1 MKRPMKKIISIIL
14 AMAMVVTSI
23 NFTPKNVSAEDAYDY
38 TYVTFSN
45 LIKDKVGYYVES
57 AQGVDGW
64 VATPAVDDTPSLA
77 MLKFQ
82 FAAGDVGTAEVES
95 EGSNTQNIVTVGAG
109 FFSVDADKMTEEKDY
124 KITYTRGTGQIVLH
138 MIRKSEGTTETSTVV
153 PTETSETEP
162 TVTLQALTKAYVYNY
177 SEVDGGYKVSFT
189 DPNAVTTEDGI
200 TYTYTLNING
210 QKIEN
215 IPSSGSVVDLS
226 SLNLTE
232 GTEYTV
238 TMNSVYKKGDMIV
251 TSPNSSETTFT
262 YRGATTA
269 YDNGIPQI
277 FINSSRDTKTKD
289 INLYTDT
296 SKTKVNAS
304 LMIKGADGST
314 IEASNSGTVN
324 VRGNST
330 SLADKKA
337 YNLKFDSSINPFEM
351 GSAKKWSL
359 LANIFDKTMIRN
371 YMGLNFQRYLE
382 STQTPF
388 ENNVSKA
395 FTSKCKNVDLYV
407 DGKYLGTYLLTESVE
422 VGKDRVDIDTSYYDK
437 TTDDVKTGSTPTT
450 VTINGTEYKLYDA
463 LLELANDS
471 RLDTDAYYF
480 KTSVLE
486 QQFGLND
493 PVCSTDIAGNALNPN
508 LKGNSADAVKPQ
520 FVNDIKSY
528 LEGFETVINSTSY
541 ETSDAQFED
550 MKKFIDVDSFVD
562 FYITSEYFMTKDIG
576 FSSTRFYIKD
586 GKLYAGPLWD
596 LDLSSGNIDEHESA
610 QDFRSQN
617 AFKWFEVLM
626 KNKNFYNKVV
636 ARYKELLPKIKSL
649 YADNGEVDTIVNEI
663 FKSVKTNYEN
673 AYNYKRATTDD
684 DRNVGWGYSWLYG
697 INGSLDG
704 TGGKTFTRD
713 ELKSVGSY
721 GSGVMHDTY
730 VEYIA
735 EYKTWLENRNKWL
748 MSQFN
753 IGDED
758 ADYYRISGADNLNAN
773 GVGNDTVDDLH
784 NYVRYA
790 GTTASAESTDGEK
803 VASKAI
809 DTESNT
815 LWQATKDGSNVLTV
829 KLGSTYSVKEMLIN
843 WEAASASAFKI
854 EASTDGQSY
863 TEVANFSGLLGA
875 RTDKIVWK
883 NAFNAKY
890 IKITGIER
898 SLADYGMAIYDVGIY
913 GGDKEVIEEN
923 VLTDGSADL
932 NDNGVGKDTV
942 DGLNNYVRY
951 AGSRAIA
958 YSPIAGDIPS
968 NAIDTQANTK
978 WQPADNTSDNFKLK
992 LGNTYN
998 VTELLIKWQTASA
1011 ADYEIQV
1018 STDGKS
1024 YNKVA
1029 EFSGLTGE
1037 RTDKIILRDSVE
1049 AKYIRIVPT
1058 KRSTGFPV
1066 AIFDFSVYGSDSEK
1080 TEEKFIEEVEDATQ
1094 EEINPDSIAADDW
1107 EIVNENKSGSGATI
1121 YMTKAKKVIMAE
1133 RETMCGYYGA
1143 NTVQAWGN
1151 ISDNMKAQSIFGFVA
1166 KDGGTPTGI
1175 IIDGVR
1181 YMDITNASVNK
1192 LVYVK
1197 NDCVFIKDT
1206 LLDAKDGQTSYHTIT
1221 VDGNNLG
1228 TFLVKVVGA
1237 PAKPITPMGL
1247 NVTPDGK
1254 GIINVVWGQNDEMI
1268 NNGQKYNVYI
1278 DDELVASG
1286 VACGSYNYEVTN
1298 GTHTVK
1304 LTATLNG
1311 YESDAVT
1318 ASVTSTGGKDPGE
1331 TVSSTNTT
1339 SETVTSK
1346 ETGVPDD
1353 VNWIDFEGSDG
1364 EYKYYIPSEYST
1376 AYDNK
1381 AKKVFDTTL
1390 YIEYNLGAKF
1400 TSVKLDNKDYTI
1412 TDGAYVSILKT
1423 DVDDYNVHKL
1433 EVVAANKTDKAIIY
1447 LKRAKASATKVTFTD
1462 NQWEKYRDENI
1473 TWDKVDDAIKYAIY
1487 ADGKLYKVTDNA
1499 DATTVSVPAY
1509 AFATIPEGQS
1519 QATTVG
1525 SHTTAIVAIKDGD
1538 EIKDNLSD
1546 VSTDRIM
1553 GSNKF
1558 DLYVNYIFGKET
1570 NLWNSTGV
1578 DSKWNFTICEA
1589 VRDKIDVGADVNV
1602 NYQNDGQAQLT
1613 FNNMGHHTGADQA
1626 WTVKAAIYDETAKRD
1641 QLQNLSFYIYGPS
1654 QLIGQKI
1661 KIKCCPEEF
1670 VNGTYSDNIYEEKE
1684 YEFVAADDES
1694 GRAVLN
1700 YSLSF
1705 KSTNDTYDLLFGL
1718 GLLDFKD
1725 ATDKT
1730 LTFSDADINTVYGIT
1745 DLKATGTNVE
1755 SADAKG
1761 DLFISWTTNIPDKM
1775 AGSYKYQ
1782 VEIDGQ
1788 VYKYSD
1794 EEELFPG
1801 DINNVTVTGYDIGEH
1816 KVVVKSIYDGTVT
1829 SSMEATA
1836 TILNVTKPD
1845 LVVTDISIPADQ
1857 RKTYYVGDNIQLNIT
1872 IKNIGNA
1879 VAKPDEGKNL
1889 IVRLYEDS
1897 NNKKDLG
1904 YQICYLHTTEANQ
1917 TKEPGYLEPGETYTV
1932 NYNFTIEENADKSN
1946 IYTFRALVD
1955 ADGVIDEGS
1964 NEENN
1969 EFSKSFK
1976 FYDSLKDITFGEED
1990 GKLTATWP
1998 ASDDAKE
2005 YIVKYIVNG
2014 EEKSITV
2021 TDNKCNFG
2029 EVKQFDQ
2036 GTEVSVVTV
2045 GTDDD
2050 QHVHA
2055 KGTPKADLI
2064 ISSVSIPNNAYAVG
2078 DVIPITVTMK
2088 NIGFATAVPTG
2099 NMTIKPTKDGK
2110 IIEDANIVDPR
2121 WRTMADDG
2129 LEQKLAVGAEY
2140 TPKVTFNYTV
2150 QASDLTE
2157 GIIHIGGL
2165 ADADYVVTESDE
2177 TNNCTEVAIKIISKG
2192 TVSLDSNNG
2201 DGPVKATWNQSV
2213 DENVEEYQIQYIVDG
2228 NIIKKTISKD
2238 IADSD
2243 GKFTYTFGDNEGLD
2257 NQSKVIVQ
2265 VKFAGDDNYYDYAST
2280 TAMVD
2285 LIVSSVKGPNENNE
2299 KIKVNVNFDLIATVK
2314 NIGTAKVA
2322 STTNDLAGY
2331 GKQIFVTMSG
2341 QTGVKQ
2347 VTSAGHY
2354 KGLNVGE
2361 TADFTLKDIH
2371 IEEAGEKNLVIRAD
2385 DAGWDL
2391 NDNPEMSVGYIP
2403 ESDETNNEYT
2413 YTVTAVIEQNPMDW
2427 TTIKDAVGSETPYPF
2442 KVAQG
2447 TKSARIEYK
2456 IVSTNNQTL
2465 DYKDIITKDTGYNT
2479 SYMSIGFNP
2488 NYTVMTEIKNDSTG
2502 QIISTVPYWAAI
2514 TKNQVD
2520 SDINSLANCSI
2531 MDIEGWDIDGIGVD
2545 GNVVQ
2550 KEKVPGTHFNRD
2562 GNGFNMNVDDFDLN
2576 AYYLL
2581 KLYNKNGDY
2590 VVVAFRV
2597 TDENGDIGDW
2607 TQIQGSNMD
2616 NSAIPVYYHTA
2627 YRETKSSIY
2636 YDKHD
2641 IKLSNIAAYNGNHI
2655 SVDLDT
2661 QNKINPDHN
2670 RVLITRG
2677 LLDSSGDMIIP
2688 STDGAS
2694 IEEGS
2699 ETGSYYACTGD
2710 LLNVNSVEYYSNE
2723 SNYVSVSGYGLN
2735 GNNKIQIML
2744 PNMLE
2749 KIPVHSALGGEK
2761 DNEYYYMKVYWDEE
2775 NYPGQYVSIPIKI
2788 KADIPE
2794 IESVNGLIATNR
2806 GSSLSIS
2813 WTNSTQ
2819 QQADGYLYD
2828 VYIDGELKAEN
2839 VQAGSYSFLGYDQIG
2854 STHTIKV
2861 VAKWCEQ
2868 TAEDSV
2874 EYTIIEPEKEPE
2886 EIVPGDVPTYPDD
2899 SDNRWVLISGQHI
2912 LPVSEEGTLGKTNAK
2927 IYYYTD
2933 EDINGIT
2940 GYNDSYISLNGSTK
2954 YFTGTTTKIFVQR
2967 GNSTSLVSKSVYDSY
2982 YEGQTLMNSSTMFE
2996 LPSGF
3001 TKDTTYYYVVR
3012 VCGNDG
3018 NTYKDFYFKI
3028 IPTDDSL
3035 DSGINHTGKWREISG
3050 ESQLSVKMG
3059 SGSKLKGT
3067 ISFLDYP
3074 AFDEGSSITEKGG
3087 TTSVGTNTYNAVGY
3101 NGYYISIIGDRDY
3114 YTAGNT
3120 KVYVSDGSE
3129 SVLYAED
3136 ADKLSFTEKKINDQS
3151 YAGQIISETEELF
3164 SVVYATT
3171 YYLLKVQS
3179 GDKVTYVPFEVKV
3192 STGDVEVLGF
3202 QMNTNK
3208 NPGGV
3213 AEYNPSFRVVS
3224 KTSNVMTI
3232 SNKLYE
3238 VKKMGTVYAI
3248 DDGKTDIKS
3257 NMNLDAVSSNA
3268 NISKFET
3275 TDRGRLVGY
3284 TTSANDNDYYTYY
3297 ALTFKYTNY
3306 KYASLEQNWAFRA
3319 YAVLDMGDGTEK
3331 VVYGKKIYTTNMYDI
3346 AQNLYENQKMGTK
3359 ESHDFLYDNVLNIVD
3374 MYNNSGQIANAMF
3387 KAMGVTATSD
3397 ERYATVTKMTQ
3408 DLYNYCKCLWGI
3420 SYESR
3425 GKFRSSQV
3433 EDELL
3438 ELLNGVSNK
3447 NNNGEKYTSVYDW
3460 IYNETSEY
3468 GKKNGTKYKGCYRL
3482 VDYSWDNSIDKDFY
3496 KQ

>member
-1 MKRPMKKIISIIL
+1 MKRQMKKLISMIL

-23 NFTPKNVSAEDAYDY
+23 NFTPKNVSAENDGSGW
-38 TYVTFSN
+38 TTISN
-45 LIKDKVGYYVES
+45 MSYQS
-57 AQGVDGW
+57 
-64 VATPAVDDTPSLA
+64 
-77 MLKFQ
+77 
-82 FAAGDVGTAEVES
+82 
-95 EGSNTQNIVTVGAG
+95 SNTPMTLNYKVAKGAESSAIEAYGHHYLHVYPEGLTGADNAKIYLNEGQTTTGETVFPGMKDHDNTRYNIGLGLTDVNLKANTYYSLRFVYGTHDVVYYFYTG
-109 FFSVDADKMTEEKDY
+109 NKEDIKEE
-124 KITYTRGTGQIVLH
+124 T
-138 MIRKSEGTTETSTVV
+138 TTETT
-153 PTETSETEP
+153 TTEP
-162 TVTLQALTKAYVYNY
+162 EPSITLQALTKAYVYNY

-189 DPNAVTTEDGI
+189 DPNAVTVEDGA
-200 TYTYTLNING
+200 TYTYTLTING
-210 QKIEN
+210 QTIEN
-215 IPSSGSVVDLS
+215 IASSGSSVDLS

-238 TMNSVYKKGDMIV
+238 TMNAVYKKGDTIV
-251 TSPNSSETTFT
+251 TSPASSETTFT
-262 YRGATTA
+262 YRGKTTA

-296 SKTKVNAS
+296 TKTKVNAS

-314 IEASNSGTVN
+314 TEVSNSGTVN

-337 YNLKFDSSINPFEM
+337 YNLKFDSSINPFGM
-351 GSAKKWSL
+351 GTAKKWSL

-395 FTSKCKNVDLYV
+395 FTSNCKNVDLYV

-422 VGKDRVDIDTSYYDK
+422 VGADRVNIDTSYYDK
-437 TTDDVKTGSTPTT
+437 TTDDVKADSTPTT

-480 KTSVLE
+480 KTSVLG

-493 PVCSTDIAGNALNPN
+493 PVCSTDIAGNKLNPS
-508 LKGNSADAVKPQ
+508 LTGNSADAVKPQ

-576 FSSTRFYIKD
+576 FSSTRFYIKN

-649 YADNGEVDTIVNEI
+649 YADNGEVDTVVNEI
-663 FKSVKTNYEN
+663 SKSVKTNYEK
-673 AYNYKRATTDD
+673 AYNYKRATTDN

-704 TGGKTFTRD
+704 TGGKTFTGD

-730 VEYIA
+730 EEYIT
-735 EYKTWLENRNKWL
+735 EYKTWLKNRNKWL

-758 ADYYRISGADNLNAN
+758 AAYYRISGD
-773 GVGNDTVDDLH
+773 DDL
-784 NYVRYA
+784 N
-790 GTTASAESTDGEK
+790 S
-803 VASKAI
+803 
-809 DTESNT
+809 
-815 LWQATKDGSNVLTV
+815 
-829 KLGSTYSVKEMLIN
+829 
-843 WEAASASAFKI
+843 
-854 EASTDGQSY
+854 
-863 TEVANFSGLLGA
+863 
-875 RTDKIVWK
+875 
-883 NAFNAKY
+883 
-890 IKITGIER
+890 
-898 SLADYGMAIYDVGIY
+898 
-913 GGDKEVIEEN
+913 
-923 VLTDGSADL
+923 
-932 NDNGVGKDTV
+932 NGVGKDSV

-951 AGSRAIA
+951 AGARAIA

-968 NAIDTQANTK
+968 NAIDTKSNTK
-978 WQPADNTSDNFKLK
+978 WQPSDNTSDNFKLK

-998 VTELLIKWQTASA
+998 VKELLIKWEAASA

-1058 KRSTGFPV
+1058 KRSTGYPV

-1080 TEEKFIEEVEDATQ
+1080 TAEEFVDEVEDATQ
-1094 EEINPDSIAADDW
+1094 EEINPDSIADADW

-1206 LLDAKDGQTSYHTIT
+1206 LLDAKDRQTSYHTIT
-1221 VDGNNLG
+1221 VEGNNLG
-1228 TFLVKVVGA
+1228 TFLVKVVGSA
-1237 PAKPITPMGL
+1237 PKPITPIGL
-1247 NVTPDGK
+1247 VAKADGS
-1254 GIINVVWGQNDEMI
+1254 GNIAVEWGQSGDMI
-1268 NNGQKYNVYI
+1268 SNGQKYNVYI
-1278 DDELVASG
+1278 DDVLVSTG
-1286 VACGSYNYEVTN
+1286 VAAGRYTYEVTN

-1304 LTATLNG
+1304 LIATLNG

-1318 ASVTSTGGKDPGE
+1318 ATVESTGGKDPVE
-1331 TVSSTNTT
+1331 TDSSTVAPTETATETPTETT
-1339 SETVTSK
+1339 TAGEID
-1346 ETGVPDD
+1346 VPGDA
-1353 VNWIDFEGSDG
+1353 NWIDFEGSDG

-1381 AKKVFDTTL
+1381 AKKVLDTTL
-1390 YIEYNLGAKF
+1390 YIAYNLGAKF

-1412 TDGAYVSILKT
+1412 TEGAFVSVLKT

-1447 LKRAKASATKVTFTD
+1447 LKRAKASAIKVTFTD

-1473 TWDKVDDAIKYAIY
+1473 TWDKVDGAIKYAIY
-1487 ADGKLYKVTDNA
+1487 ADGKLYITTDDEN
-1499 DATTVSVPAY
+1499 TTSISVPAY
-1509 AFATIPEGQS
+1509 AFAKATNNNG

-1525 SHTTAIVAIKDGD
+1525 KHTTAVVAIKNGD
-1538 EIKDNLSD
+1538 EIKETLSD
-1546 VSTDRIM
+1546 VDSTRVM
-1553 GSNKF
+1553 GSNSF
-1558 DLYVNYIFGKET
+1558 TLYVNYIFGRET
-1570 NLWNSTGV
+1570 NLWNDTGV
-1578 DSKWNFTICEA
+1578 DSKWNFTICEG
-1589 VRDKIDVGADVNV
+1589 VNSDISTGADVKVDYTNG
-1602 NYQNDGQAQLT
+1602 GQANLT
-1613 FNNMGHHTGADQA
+1613 FNNMGKHTGSDQA
-1626 WTVKAAIYDETAKRD
+1626 WTIKAAIYNEAATKGE
-1641 QLQNLSFYIYGPS
+1641 LQNLSFKIYGPKE
-1654 QLIGQKI
+1654 LIGETI
-1661 KIKCCPEEF
+1661 KIKCCPEEY
-1670 VNGTYSDNIYEEKE
+1670 VNGAYSNDIYEEKE
-1684 YEFVAADDES
+1684 YTFERAKDGS
-1694 GRAVLN
+1694 AVLN

-1705 KSTNDTYDLLFGL
+1705 NSTNDSYDLLFGL
-1718 GLLDFKD
+1718 GLLDFKN
-1725 ATDKT
+1725 ATNKT

-1745 DLKATGTNVE
+1745 DLKATGTNVA
-1755 SADAKG
+1755 SDDAKG
-1761 DLFISWTTNIPDKM
+1761 DLFISWSSNVPDKM

-1782 VEIDGQ
+1782 VEIDG
-1788 VYKYSD
+1788 VLYKYSGTED
-1794 EEELFPG
+1794 LFPG
-1801 DINNVTVTGYDIGEH
+1801 TVNNITASGYSVGEH

-1829 SSMEATA
+1829 SSKETTA
-1836 TILNVTKPD
+1836 IISNTKKPD
-1845 LVVTDISIPADQ
+1845 LVVTGMSIP
-1857 RKTYYVGDNIQLNIT
+1857 KVTHYIGENLQLSVT

-1879 VAKPDEGKNL
+1879 VAKPVAGKNL

-1897 NNKKDLG
+1897 NNGKDLG
-1904 YQICYLHTTEANQ
+1904 YKICYANTTEAEQ
-1917 TKEPGYLEPGETYTV
+1917 GTSPGYLEPGEEYTV
-1932 NYNFTIEENADKSN
+1932 VFDVKIDENQDGSN
-1946 IYTFRALVD
+1946 IYKYRAFVD
-1955 ADGVIDEGS
+1955 ADRIIDEGDD
-1964 NEENN
+1964 EDNN
-1969 EFSKSFK
+1969 EYSKSYK
-1976 FYDSLKDITFGEED
+1976 FYDSLKEVTFNLED
-1990 GKLTATWP
+1990 GNLYATWP
-1998 ASDDAKE
+1998 ASDDVK
-2005 YIVKYIVNG
+2005 KYIVEYTVG
-2014 EEKSITV
+2014 DETKTMTV
-2021 TDNKCNFG
+2021 TDNKCSLGDF
-2029 EVKQFDQ
+2029 EQFTE
-2036 GTEVSVVTV
+2036 GTTVTV
-2045 GTDDD
+2045 TTVGKDDD
-2050 QHVHA
+2050 EHVHA
-2055 KGTPKADLI
+2055 KGSLKPDLI
-2064 ISSVSIPNNAYAVG
+2064 ISSVSTPSNAYGVG

-2088 NIGFATAVPTG
+2088 NVGLGVAKPNG
-2099 NMTIKPTKDGK
+2099 NNNMTVKPTKDGK
-2110 IIEDANIVDPR
+2110 IIESNIVNPTY
-2121 WRTMADDG
+2121 RTMGNDN
-2129 LEQKLAVGAEY
+2129 LEQKLNVGAEF
-2140 TPKVTFNYTV
+2140 TPTVTFNYTV
-2150 QASDLTE
+2150 QESDLKE
-2157 GIIHIGGL
+2157 GTIHIGGY
-2165 ADADYVVTESDE
+2165 ADADYVVDESDE
-2177 TNNCTEVAIKIISKG
+2177 NNNCTEVAIKIISKG
-2192 TVSLDSNNG
+2192 AVTLDSNNG
-2201 DGPVKATWNQSV
+2201 DGPVKATWKQST
-2213 DENVEEYQIQYIVDG
+2213 DENVESYQIQYIVDG
-2228 NIIKKTISKD
+2228 DIIKKNISKD
-2238 IADSD
+2238 EVDSD
-2243 GKFTYTFGDNEGLD
+2243 GNYVYTFGDNEGLD
-2257 NQSKVIVQ
+2257 NQSQ
-2265 VKFAGDDNYYDYAST
+2265 VKVLVKFSGDENYYNYAST

-2285 LIVSSVKGPNENNE
+2285 LIVSTVKGPNENNE
-2299 KIKVNVNFDLIATVK
+2299 KVKVDVNFDLVATVK
-2314 NIGTAKVA
+2314 NIGTAKVSA
-2322 STTNDLAGY
+2322 TTDTQENY
-2331 GKQIFVTMSG
+2331 GKKIYVTLCR
-2341 QTGVKQ
+2341 QEGVEQ
-2347 VTSAGHY
+2347 VVSDGY
-2354 KGLNVGE
+2354 YLGLNVGKTASIRLKNVCAKE
-2361 TADFTLKDIH
+2361 TGTKKLI
-2371 IEEAGEKNLVIRAD
+2371 INVD
-2385 DAGWDL
+2385 DAGWDTEEGK
-2391 NDNPEMSVGYIP
+2391 DVGYIQ
-2403 ESDETNNEYT
+2403 ESNENNNSYEYT
-2413 YTVTAVIEQNPMDW
+2413 VNAVIEQNPMDW
-2427 TTIKDAVGSETPYPF
+2427 TTLKEKVGSDTPYQF

-2447 TKSARIEYK
+2447 SKAARIEYK
-2456 IVSTNNQTL
+2456 VVDTNNRTL
-2465 DYKDIITKDTGYNT
+2465 DYKDIITKDIGYNA

-2488 NYTVMTEIKNDSTG
+2488 NYTVMTEVKNDSTG
-2502 QIISTVPYWAAI
+2502 QVISTVPYWAAI

-2520 SDINSLANCSI
+2520 SNIHDLDNCTI
-2531 MDIEGWDIDGIGVD
+2531 MDVEGWDIDGIGVD
-2545 GNVVQ
+2545 GNAVQ
-2550 KEKVPGTHFNRD
+2550 KPKKPGTHFNRD

-2607 TQIQGSNMD
+2607 TQIQGNNMD

-2627 YRETKSSIY
+2627 HREVKSSLY

-2661 QNKINPDHN
+2661 QNKINPNAN

-2688 STDGAS
+2688 SVDGTS
-2694 IEEGS
+2694 VEEGT

-2710 LLNVNSVEYYSNE
+2710 LLNTNSVDYYKSE
-2723 SNYVSVSGYGLN
+2723 SNYVSLSGYGIN

-2744 PNMLE
+2744 PNMLAQ
-2749 KIPVHSALGGEK
+2749 IPVHSALGGKK

-2775 NYPGQYVSIPIKI
+2775 NYKGQYVSIPIKI

-2794 IESVNGLIATNR
+2794 IEKVNGLVATNR

-2813 WTNSTQ
+2813 WVNSTQ
-2819 QQADGYLYD
+2819 QEADGYLYD
-2828 VYIDGELKAEN
+2828 VYIDGELKAQD
-2839 VQAGSYSFLGYDQIG
+2839 VQAGSYSFLGYNEIG

-2868 TAEDSV
+2868 TTEDSV

-2886 EIVPGDVPTYPDD
+2886 EIVQGEVPTYPDD
-2899 SDNRWVLISGQHI
+2899 NDNRWVLISGQHI
-2912 LPVSEEGTLGKTNAK
+2912 LPVSEEGSLGKTNAK

-2940 GYNDSYISLNGSTK
+2940 GYNDSYISLNGSSK

-2967 GNSTSLVSKSVYDSY
+2967 GDSTSLVSKSIYDSY

-2996 LPSGF
+2996 LPKGF
-3001 TKDTTYYYVVR
+3001 AKGTTYYYVVR
-3012 VCGNDG
+3012 VCGNNG

-3028 IPTDDSL
+3028 IPTDDSI
-3035 DSGINHTGKWREISG
+3035 DSGVNHTGKWREISG

-3059 SGSKLKGT
+3059 SGLKLKGT

-3074 AFDEGSSITEKGG
+3074 AFNEGSSITEKGG
-3087 TTSVGTNTYNAVGY
+3087 TTSIGTNTYNAVGY
-3101 NGYYISIIGDRDY
+3101 NRYYLSIIGDTNY
-3114 YTAGNT
+3114 YVAGNT
-3120 KVYVSDGSE
+3120 KVYVSEGSD
-3129 SVLYAED
+3129 SVLYAENAND
-3136 ADKLSFTEKKINDQS
+3136 LTFTEKKVSDQS
-3151 YAGQIISETEELF
+3151 YSGQIISETEELF

-3179 GDKVTYVPFEVKV
+3179 GDKVTYIPFEVKV
-3192 STGDVEVLGF
+3192 NTGNVEVLGF

-3208 NPGGV
+3208 NAGGV

-3232 SNKLYE
+3232 NNRLYE

-3248 DDGKTDIKS
+3248 DDGNTDIKS

-3268 NISKFET
+3268 NVSKYET
-3275 TDRGRLVGY
+3275 TDRGKLAGY
-3284 TTSANDNDYYTYY
+3284 TTSAKDNDCCTYY

-3331 VVYGKKIYTTNMYDI
+3331 VVYGKNIYTTNMYDI

-3359 ESHDFLYDNVLNIVD
+3359 ESHDYLYDNVLNIVD
-3374 MYNNSGQIANAMF
+3374 MYNNMGQIANAMF
-3387 KAMGVTATSD
+3387 KAMGVTSTSD
-3397 ERYATVTKMTQ
+3397 SRYETVTKMTQ
-3408 DLYNYCKCLWGI
+3408 DLHNYCKCLWGI
-3420 SYESR
+3420 SYDTR

-3438 ELLNGVSNK
+3438 KLLNGVK
-3447 NNNGEKYTSVYDW
+3447 NNDKNYDSVYDW
-3460 IYNETSEY
+3460 IYNETSKY

>member
-1 MKRPMKKIISIIL
+1 MKRQMKKLISMIL

-23 NFTPKNVSAEDAYDY
+23 NFTPKNVSAENDGSGW
-38 TYVTFSN
+38 TTISN
-45 LIKDKVGYYVES
+45 MSYQS
-57 AQGVDGW
+57 
-64 VATPAVDDTPSLA
+64 
-77 MLKFQ
+77 
-82 FAAGDVGTAEVES
+82 
-95 EGSNTQNIVTVGAG
+95 SNTPMTLNYKVAKGAESSAIEAYGHHYLHVYPEGLTGADNAKIYLNEGQTTTGETVFPGMKDHDNTRYNIGLGLTDVNLKANTYYSLRFVYGTHDVVYYFYTG
-109 FFSVDADKMTEEKDY
+109 NKEDIKEE
-124 KITYTRGTGQIVLH
+124 T
-138 MIRKSEGTTETSTVV
+138 TTETT
-153 PTETSETEP
+153 TTEP
-162 TVTLQALTKAYVYNY
+162 EPSITLQALTKAYVYNY

-189 DPNAVTTEDGI
+189 DPNAVTVEDGA
-200 TYTYTLNING
+200 TYTYTLTING
-210 QKIEN
+210 QTIEN
-215 IPSSGSVVDLS
+215 IASSGSSVDLS

-238 TMNSVYKKGDMIV
+238 TMNAVYKKGDTIV
-251 TSPNSSETTFT
+251 TSPASSETTFT
-262 YRGATTA
+262 YRGKTTA

-296 SKTKVNAS
+296 TKTKVNAS

-314 IEASNSGTVN
+314 TEVSNSGTVN

-337 YNLKFDSSINPFEM
+337 YNLKFDSSINPFGM
-351 GSAKKWSL
+351 GTAKKWSL

-395 FTSKCKNVDLYV
+395 FTSNCKNVDLYV

-422 VGKDRVDIDTSYYDK
+422 VGADRVNIDTSYYDK
-437 TTDDVKTGSTPTT
+437 TTDDVKADSTPTT

-480 KTSVLE
+480 KTSVLG

-493 PVCSTDIAGNALNPN
+493 PVCSTDIAGNKLNPS
-508 LKGNSADAVKPQ
+508 LTGNSADAVKPQ

-576 FSSTRFYIKD
+576 FSSTRFYIKN

-596 LDLSSGNIDEHESA
+596 LDLSSGNIDDHENA

-649 YADNGEVDTIVNEI
+649 YADNGEVDTVVNEI
-663 FKSVKTNYEN
+663 SKSVKTNYEN

-704 TGGKTFTRD
+704 TGGKTFTGD

-730 VEYIA
+730 EEYIT
-735 EYKTWLENRNKWL
+735 EYKTWLKNRNTWI

-758 ADYYRISGADNLNAN
+758 AAYYRISGD
-773 GVGNDTVDDLH
+773 DDL
-784 NYVRYA
+784 N
-790 GTTASAESTDGEK
+790 S
-803 VASKAI
+803 
-809 DTESNT
+809 
-815 LWQATKDGSNVLTV
+815 
-829 KLGSTYSVKEMLIN
+829 
-843 WEAASASAFKI
+843 
-854 EASTDGQSY
+854 
-863 TEVANFSGLLGA
+863 
-875 RTDKIVWK
+875 
-883 NAFNAKY
+883 
-890 IKITGIER
+890 
-898 SLADYGMAIYDVGIY
+898 
-913 GGDKEVIEEN
+913 
-923 VLTDGSADL
+923 
-932 NDNGVGKDTV
+932 NGVGKDSV

-951 AGSRAIA
+951 AGARAIA

-968 NAIDTQANTK
+968 NAIDTQSDTK
-978 WQPADNTSDNFKLK
+978 WEPLDNTSDNFKLK

-998 VTELLIKWQTASA
+998 VKELLIKWQTASA
-1011 ADYEIQV
+1011 ADYEIEV
-1018 STDGKS
+1018 STDGKI

-1029 EFSGLTGE
+1029 EFSGLTGA

-1058 KRSTGFPV
+1058 KRSTGYPV

-1080 TEEKFIEEVEDATQ
+1080 TAEEFVDEVEDATQ
-1094 EEINPDSIAADDW
+1094 EKINPDSIADDDW
-1107 EIVNENKSGSGATI
+1107 EIVNENKSSSGATI
-1121 YMTKAKKVIMAE
+1121 YMTKAKKVMMAE

-1143 NTVQAWGN
+1143 NTVQAWGK

-1181 YMDITNASVNK
+1181 YMDIINASVNK

-1197 NDCVFIKDT
+1197 NDCVFIKDS
-1206 LLDAKDGQTSYHTIT
+1206 LLDSKKGEISYHTIT
-1221 VDGNNLG
+1221 VEGNNLG
-1228 TFLVKVVGA
+1228 TFLVKVVGSTS
-1237 PAKPITPMGL
+1237 KPITPIGL
-1247 NVTPDGK
+1247 LATADGR
-1254 GIINVVWGQNDEMI
+1254 GNIAVEWGQNGDMI
-1268 NNGQKYNVYI
+1268 SNGQKYNVYI
-1278 DDELVASG
+1278 DDVLVSTG
-1286 VACGSYNYEVTN
+1286 VAAGRYTYEVTN

-1304 LTATLNG
+1304 LIATLNG

-1318 ASVTSTGGKDPGE
+1318 ATVESTGGKDPVE
-1331 TVSSTNTT
+1331 TDSSTVAPTETT
-1339 SETVTSK
+1339 TAGEID
-1346 ETGVPDD
+1346 VPGDA
-1353 VNWIDFEGSDG
+1353 NWIDFEGSDG

-1381 AKKVFDTTL
+1381 AKKVLDTTL
-1390 YIEYNLGAKF
+1390 YIAYNLGAKF

-1412 TDGAYVSILKT
+1412 TEGAFVSVLKT

-1447 LKRAKASATKVTFTD
+1447 LKRAKASAIKVTFTD

-1473 TWDKVDDAIKYAIY
+1473 TWDKVDGAIKYAIY
-1487 ADGKLYKVTDNA
+1487 ADGKLYITTDDEN
-1499 DATTVSVPAY
+1499 TTSISVPAY
-1509 AFATIPEGQS
+1509 AFAKATNNNG

-1525 SHTTAIVAIKDGD
+1525 KHTTAVVAIKNGD
-1538 EIKDNLSD
+1538 EIKETLSD
-1546 VSTDRIM
+1546 VDSTRVM
-1553 GSNKF
+1553 GSNSF
-1558 DLYVNYIFGKET
+1558 TLYVNYIFGRET
-1570 NLWNSTGV
+1570 NLWNDTGV
-1578 DSKWNFTICEA
+1578 DSKWNFTICEG
-1589 VRDKIDVGADVNV
+1589 VNSDISTGADVKVDYTNG
-1602 NYQNDGQAQLT
+1602 GQANLT
-1613 FNNMGHHTGADQA
+1613 FNNMGKHTGSDQA
-1626 WTVKAAIYDETAKRD
+1626 WTIKAAIYNEAATKGE
-1641 QLQNLSFYIYGPS
+1641 LQNLSFKIYGPKE
-1654 QLIGQKI
+1654 LIGETI
-1661 KIKCCPEEF
+1661 KIKCCPEEY
-1670 VNGTYSDNIYEEKE
+1670 VNGAYSNDIYEEKE
-1684 YEFVAADDES
+1684 YTFERAKDGS
-1694 GRAVLN
+1694 AVLN

-1705 KSTNDTYDLLFGL
+1705 NSTNDSYDLLFGL
-1718 GLLDFKD
+1718 GLLDFKN
-1725 ATDKT
+1725 ATNKT
-1730 LTFSDADINTVYGIT
+1730 LTFSDANINTVYGIT
-1745 DLKATGTNVE
+1745 DLKATGTNVA
-1755 SADAKG
+1755 SDDAKG
-1761 DLFISWTTNIPDKM
+1761 DLFISWSSNVPDKM

-1782 VEIDGQ
+1782 VEIDG
-1788 VYKYSD
+1788 VLYKYSGTED
-1794 EEELFPG
+1794 LFPG
-1801 DINNVTVTGYDIGEH
+1801 TVNNITASGYSVGEH

-1829 SSMEATA
+1829 SSKETTA
-1836 TILNVTKPD
+1836 IISNTKKPD
-1845 LVVTDISIPADQ
+1845 LVVTGMSIP
-1857 RKTYYVGDNIQLNIT
+1857 KVTHYIGENLQLSVT

-1879 VAKPDEGKNL
+1879 VAKPVAGKNL

-1897 NNKKDLG
+1897 NNGKDLG
-1904 YQICYLHTTEANQ
+1904 YKICYANTTEAEQ
-1917 TKEPGYLEPGETYTV
+1917 GTSPGYLEPGEEYTV
-1932 NYNFTIEENADKSN
+1932 VFDVKIDENQDGSN
-1946 IYTFRALVD
+1946 IYKYRAFVD
-1955 ADGVIDEGS
+1955 ADRIIDEGDD
-1964 NEENN
+1964 EDNN
-1969 EFSKSFK
+1969 EYSKSYK
-1976 FYDSLKDITFGEED
+1976 FYDSLKEVTFNLED
-1990 GKLTATWP
+1990 GNLYATWP
-1998 ASDDAKE
+1998 ASDDVK
-2005 YIVKYIVNG
+2005 KYIVEYTVG
-2014 EEKSITV
+2014 DETKTMTV
-2021 TDNKCNFG
+2021 TDNKCSLGDF
-2029 EVKQFDQ
+2029 EQFTE
-2036 GTEVSVVTV
+2036 GTTVTV
-2045 GTDDD
+2045 TTVGKDDD
-2050 QHVHA
+2050 EHVHA
-2055 KGTPKADLI
+2055 KGSLKPDLI
-2064 ISSVSIPNNAYAVG
+2064 ISSVSTPSNAYGVG

-2088 NIGFATAVPTG
+2088 NVGLGVAKPNG
-2099 NMTIKPTKDGK
+2099 NNNMTVKPTKDGK
-2110 IIEDANIVDPR
+2110 IIESNIVNPTY
-2121 WRTMADDG
+2121 RTMGNDN
-2129 LEQKLAVGAEY
+2129 LEQKLNVGAEF
-2140 TPKVTFNYTV
+2140 TPTVTFNYTV
-2150 QASDLTE
+2150 QESDLKE
-2157 GIIHIGGL
+2157 GTIHIGGY
-2165 ADADYVVTESDE
+2165 ADADYVVDESDE
-2177 TNNCTEVAIKIISKG
+2177 NNNCTEVAIKIISKG
-2192 TVSLDSNNG
+2192 AVTLDSNNG
-2201 DGPVKATWNQSV
+2201 DGPVKATWKQST
-2213 DENVEEYQIQYIVDG
+2213 DENVDSYQIQYVVDG

-2238 IADSD
+2238 EVDSD
-2243 GKFTYTFGDNEGLD
+2243 GNYVYTFGDNEGLD
-2257 NQSKVIVQ
+2257 NQSQ
-2265 VKFAGDDNYYDYAST
+2265 VKVLVKFSGDENYYNYAST

-2285 LIVSSVKGPNENNE
+2285 LIVSTVKGPNENNE
-2299 KIKVNVNFDLIATVK
+2299 KVKVDVNFDLVATVK
-2314 NIGTAKVA
+2314 NIGTAKVSA
-2322 STTNDLAGY
+2322 TTDTQENY
-2331 GKQIFVTMSG
+2331 GKKIYVTLCR
-2341 QTGVKQ
+2341 QEGVEQ
-2347 VTSAGHY
+2347 VVSDGY
-2354 KGLNVGE
+2354 YLGLNVGKTASIRLKNVCAKE
-2361 TADFTLKDIH
+2361 TGTKKLI
-2371 IEEAGEKNLVIRAD
+2371 INVD
-2385 DAGWDL
+2385 DAGWDTEEGK
-2391 NDNPEMSVGYIP
+2391 DVGYIQ
-2403 ESDETNNEYT
+2403 ESNENNNSYEYT
-2413 YTVTAVIEQNPMDW
+2413 VNAVIEQNPMDW
-2427 TTIKDAVGSETPYPF
+2427 TTLKEKVGSDTPYQF

-2447 TKSARIEYK
+2447 SKAARIEYK
-2456 IVSTNNQTL
+2456 VVDTNNRTL
-2465 DYKDIITKDTGYNT
+2465 DYKDIITKDIGYNA

-2488 NYTVMTEIKNDSTG
+2488 NYTVMTEVKNDSTG
-2502 QIISTVPYWAAI
+2502 QVISTVPYWAAI

-2520 SDINSLANCSI
+2520 SNIHDLDNCTI
-2531 MDIEGWDIDGIGVD
+2531 MDVEGWDIDGIGVD
-2545 GNVVQ
+2545 GNAVQ
-2550 KEKVPGTHFNRD
+2550 KPKKPGTHFNRD

-2607 TQIQGSNMD
+2607 TQIQGNNMD

-2627 YRETKSSIY
+2627 HREVKSSLY

-2661 QNKINPDHN
+2661 QNKINPNAN

-2688 STDGAS
+2688 SVDGTS
-2694 IEEGS
+2694 VEEGT

-2710 LLNVNSVEYYSNE
+2710 LLNTNSVDYYKSE
-2723 SNYVSVSGYGLN
+2723 SNYVSLSGYGIN

-2744 PNMLE
+2744 PNMLAQ
-2749 KIPVHSALGGEK
+2749 IPVHSALGGKK

-2775 NYPGQYVSIPIKI
+2775 NYKGQYVSIPIKI

-2794 IESVNGLIATNR
+2794 IEKVNGLVATNR

-2813 WTNSTQ
+2813 WVNSTQ
-2819 QQADGYLYD
+2819 QEADGYLYD
-2828 VYIDGELKAEN
+2828 VYIDGELKAQD
-2839 VQAGSYSFLGYDQIG
+2839 VQAGSYSFLGYNEIG

-2868 TAEDSV
+2868 TTEDSV

-2886 EIVPGDVPTYPDD
+2886 EIVQGEVPTYPDD
-2899 SDNRWVLISGQHI
+2899 NDNRWVLISGQHI
-2912 LPVSEEGTLGKTNAK
+2912 LPVSEEGSLGKTNAK

-2940 GYNDSYISLNGSTK
+2940 GYNDSYISLNGSSK

-2967 GNSTSLVSKSVYDSY
+2967 GDSTSLVSKSIYDSY

-2996 LPSGF
+2996 LPKGF
-3001 TKDTTYYYVVR
+3001 AKGTTYYYVVR
-3012 VCGNDG
+3012 VCGNNG

-3028 IPTDDSL
+3028 IPTDDSI
-3035 DSGINHTGKWREISG
+3035 DSGVNHTGKWREISG

-3059 SGSKLKGT
+3059 SGLKLKGT

-3074 AFDEGSSITEKGG
+3074 AFNEGSSITEKGG
-3087 TTSVGTNTYNAVGY
+3087 TTSIGTNTYNAVGY
-3101 NGYYISIIGDRDY
+3101 NRYYLSIIGDTNY
-3114 YTAGNT
+3114 YVAGNT
-3120 KVYVSDGSE
+3120 KVYVSEGSD
-3129 SVLYAED
+3129 SVLYAENAND
-3136 ADKLSFTEKKINDQS
+3136 LTFTEKKVSDQS
-3151 YAGQIISETEELF
+3151 YSGQIISETEELF

-3179 GDKVTYVPFEVKV
+3179 GDKVTYIPFEVKV
-3192 STGDVEVLGF
+3192 NTGNVEVLGF

-3208 NPGGV
+3208 NAGGV

-3232 SNKLYE
+3232 NNRLYE

-3248 DDGKTDIKS
+3248 DDGNTDIKS

-3268 NISKFET
+3268 NVSKYET
-3275 TDRGRLVGY
+3275 TDRGKLAGY
-3284 TTSANDNDYYTYY
+3284 TTSAKDNDCCTYY

-3331 VVYGKKIYTTNMYDI
+3331 VVYGKNIYTTNMYDI

-3359 ESHDFLYDNVLNIVD
+3359 ESHDYLYDNVLNIVD
-3374 MYNNSGQIANAMF
+3374 MYNNMGQIANAMF
-3387 KAMGVTATSD
+3387 KAMGVTSTSD
-3397 ERYATVTKMTQ
+3397 SRYETVTKMTQ
-3408 DLYNYCKCLWGI
+3408 DLHNYCKCLWGI
-3420 SYESR
+3420 SYDTR

-3438 ELLNGVSNK
+3438 KLLNGVK
-3447 NNNGEKYTSVYDW
+3447 NNDKNYDSVYDW
-3460 IYNETSEY
+3460 IYNETSKY

>member
-1 MKRPMKKIISIIL
+1 MKRQMKKLISMIL

-23 NFTPKNVSAEDAYDY
+23 NFTPKNVSAENDGSGW
-38 TYVTFSN
+38 TTISN
-45 LIKDKVGYYVES
+45 MSYQS
-57 AQGVDGW
+57 
-64 VATPAVDDTPSLA
+64 
-77 MLKFQ
+77 
-82 FAAGDVGTAEVES
+82 
-95 EGSNTQNIVTVGAG
+95 SNTPMTLNYKVAKGAESSAIEAYGHHYLHVYPEGLTGADNAKIYLNEGQTTTGETVFPGMKDHDNTRYNIGLGLTDVNLKANTYYSLRFVYGTHDVVYYFYTG
-109 FFSVDADKMTEEKDY
+109 NKEDIKEE
-124 KITYTRGTGQIVLH
+124 T
-138 MIRKSEGTTETSTVV
+138 TTETT
-153 PTETSETEP
+153 TTEP
-162 TVTLQALTKAYVYNY
+162 EPSITLQALTKAYVYNY

-189 DPNAVTTEDGI
+189 DPNAVTVEDGA
-200 TYTYTLNING
+200 TYTYTLTING
-210 QKIEN
+210 QTIEN
-215 IPSSGSVVDLS
+215 IASSGSSVDLS

-238 TMNSVYKKGDMIV
+238 TMNAVYKKGDTIV
-251 TSPNSSETTFT
+251 TSPASSETTFT
-262 YRGATTA
+262 YRGKTTA

-296 SKTKVNAS
+296 TKTKVNAS

-314 IEASNSGTVN
+314 TEVSNSGTVN

-337 YNLKFDSSINPFEM
+337 YNLKFDSSINPFGM
-351 GSAKKWSL
+351 GTAKKWSL

-395 FTSKCKNVDLYV
+395 FTSNCKNVDLYV

-422 VGKDRVDIDTSYYDK
+422 VGADRVNIDTSYYDK
-437 TTDDVKTGSTPTT
+437 TTDDVKADSTPTT

-480 KTSVLE
+480 KTSVLG

-493 PVCSTDIAGNALNPN
+493 PVCSTDIAGNKLNPS
-508 LKGNSADAVKPQ
+508 LTGNSADAVKPQ

-576 FSSTRFYIKD
+576 FSSTRFYIKN

-610 QDFRSQN
+610 QGFRSQN

-649 YADNGEVDTIVNEI
+649 YADNGEVDTVVNEI
-663 FKSVKTNYEN
+663 SKSVKTNYEK

-704 TGGKTFTRD
+704 TGGKTFTGD

-730 VEYIA
+730 EEYIT
-735 EYKTWLENRNKWL
+735 EYKTWLKNRNTWI

-758 ADYYRISGADNLNAN
+758 AAYYRISGD
-773 GVGNDTVDDLH
+773 DDL
-784 NYVRYA
+784 N
-790 GTTASAESTDGEK
+790 S
-803 VASKAI
+803 
-809 DTESNT
+809 
-815 LWQATKDGSNVLTV
+815 
-829 KLGSTYSVKEMLIN
+829 
-843 WEAASASAFKI
+843 
-854 EASTDGQSY
+854 
-863 TEVANFSGLLGA
+863 
-875 RTDKIVWK
+875 
-883 NAFNAKY
+883 
-890 IKITGIER
+890 
-898 SLADYGMAIYDVGIY
+898 
-913 GGDKEVIEEN
+913 
-923 VLTDGSADL
+923 
-932 NDNGVGKDTV
+932 NGVGKDTV

-951 AGSRAIA
+951 AGARAIA

-968 NAIDTQANTK
+968 NAIDTKSNTK
-978 WQPADNTSDNFKLK
+978 WQPSDNTSDNFKLK

-998 VTELLIKWQTASA
+998 VKELLIKWEAASA

-1058 KRSTGFPV
+1058 KRSTGYPV

-1080 TEEKFIEEVEDATQ
+1080 TAEEFVDEVEDATQ
-1094 EEINPDSIAADDW
+1094 EEINPDSIADADW

-1206 LLDAKDGQTSYHTIT
+1206 LLDAKDRQTSYHTIT
-1221 VDGNNLG
+1221 VEGNNLG
-1228 TFLVKVVGA
+1228 TFLVKVVGSA
-1237 PAKPITPMGL
+1237 PKPITPIGL
-1247 NVTPDGK
+1247 VAKADGS
-1254 GIINVVWGQNDEMI
+1254 GNIAVEWGQSGDMI
-1268 NNGQKYNVYI
+1268 SNGQKYNVYI
-1278 DDELVASG
+1278 DDVLVSTG
-1286 VACGSYNYEVTN
+1286 VAAGRYTYEVTN

-1304 LTATLNG
+1304 LIATLNG

-1318 ASVTSTGGKDPGE
+1318 ATVESTGGKDPVE
-1331 TVSSTNTT
+1331 TDSSTVAPTETATETPTETT
-1339 SETVTSK
+1339 TAGEID
-1346 ETGVPDD
+1346 VPGDA
-1353 VNWIDFEGSDG
+1353 NWIDFEGSDG

-1381 AKKVFDTTL
+1381 AKKAFDTTL
-1390 YIEYNLGAKF
+1390 YIAYNLGAKF

-1412 TDGAYVSILKT
+1412 TEGAFVSVLKT

-1447 LKRAKASATKVTFTD
+1447 LKRAKASAIKVTFTD

-1473 TWDKVDDAIKYAIY
+1473 TWDKVDGAIKYAIY
-1487 ADGKLYKVTDNA
+1487 ADGELYITTDDEN
-1499 DATTVSVPAY
+1499 TTSISVPAY
-1509 AFATIPEGQS
+1509 AFAKATNNNG

-1525 SHTTAIVAIKDGD
+1525 KHTTAVVAIKNGD
-1538 EIKDNLSD
+1538 EIKETLSD
-1546 VSTDRIM
+1546 VDSTRVM
-1553 GSNKF
+1553 GSNSF
-1558 DLYVNYIFGKET
+1558 TLYVNYIFGRET
-1570 NLWNSTGV
+1570 NLWNDTGV
-1578 DSKWNFTICEA
+1578 DSKWNFTICEG
-1589 VRDKIDVGADVNV
+1589 VNSDISTGADVKVDYTNG
-1602 NYQNDGQAQLT
+1602 GQANLT
-1613 FNNMGHHTGADQA
+1613 FNNMGKHTGSDQA
-1626 WTVKAAIYDETAKRD
+1626 WTIKAAIYNEAATKGE
-1641 QLQNLSFYIYGPS
+1641 LQNLSFKIYGPKE
-1654 QLIGQKI
+1654 LIGETI
-1661 KIKCCPEEF
+1661 KIKCCPEEY
-1670 VNGTYSDNIYEEKE
+1670 VNGAYSNDIYEEKE
-1684 YEFVAADDES
+1684 YTFERAKDGS
-1694 GRAVLN
+1694 AVLN

-1705 KSTNDTYDLLFGL
+1705 NSTNDSYDLLFGL
-1718 GLLDFKD
+1718 GLLDFKN
-1725 ATDKT
+1725 ATNKT

-1745 DLKATGTNVE
+1745 DLKATGTNVA
-1755 SADAKG
+1755 SDDAKG
-1761 DLFISWTTNIPDKM
+1761 DLFISWSSNVPDKM

-1782 VEIDGQ
+1782 VEIDG
-1788 VYKYSD
+1788 VLYKYSGTED
-1794 EEELFPG
+1794 LFPG
-1801 DINNVTVTGYDIGEH
+1801 TVNNITASGYSVGEH

-1829 SSMEATA
+1829 SSKETTA
-1836 TILNVTKPD
+1836 TISNTTKPD
-1845 LVVTDISIPADQ
+1845 LVVTGMSIP
-1857 RKTYYVGDNIQLNIT
+1857 KVTHYIGENLQLSVT

-1879 VAKPDEGKNL
+1879 VAKPVAGKNL

-1897 NNKKDLG
+1897 NNGKDLG
-1904 YQICYLHTTEANQ
+1904 YKICYANTTEAEQ
-1917 TKEPGYLEPGETYTV
+1917 GTSPGYLEPGEEYTV
-1932 NYNFTIEENADKSN
+1932 VFDVKIDEKQDGSN
-1946 IYTFRALVD
+1946 IYKYRAFVD
-1955 ADGVIDEGS
+1955 ADRIIDEGDD
-1964 NEENN
+1964 EDNN
-1969 EFSKSFK
+1969 EYSKSYK
-1976 FYDSLKDITFGEED
+1976 FYDPLKEVTFGTED
-1990 GKLTATWP
+1990 GKITATWP
-1998 ASDDAKE
+1998 ASDDVK
-2005 YIVKYIVNG
+2005 KYIVEYTVG
-2014 EEKSITV
+2014 DETKTMTV
-2021 TDNKCNFG
+2021 TDNKCSLGDF
-2029 EVKQFDQ
+2029 EQFTE
-2036 GTEVSVVTV
+2036 GTTVTV
-2045 GTDDD
+2045 TTVGKDDD
-2050 QHVHA
+2050 EHVHA
-2055 KGTPKADLI
+2055 KGSPKPDLI
-2064 ISSVSIPNNAYAVG
+2064 ISSVSTPSNAYGVG

-2088 NIGFATAVPTG
+2088 NVGLGVAKPNG
-2099 NMTIKPTKDGK
+2099 NNNMTVKPTKDGK
-2110 IIEDANIVDPR
+2110 IIESNIVNPTY
-2121 WRTMADDG
+2121 RTMGNDN
-2129 LEQKLAVGAEY
+2129 LEQKLNVGAEF
-2140 TPKVTFNYTV
+2140 TPTVTFNYTV
-2150 QASDLTE
+2150 QESDLKE
-2157 GIIHIGGL
+2157 GIIHIGGY
-2165 ADADYVVTESDE
+2165 ADGDYVVDESDE

-2192 TVSLDSNNG
+2192 AVTLDSNNG
-2201 DGPVKATWNQSV
+2201 DGPVKATWKQST
-2213 DENVEEYQIQYIVDG
+2213 DENVDSYQIQYVVDG

-2238 IADSD
+2238 EVDSD
-2243 GKFTYTFGDNEGLD
+2243 GNYVYTFGDNEGLD
-2257 NQSKVIVQ
+2257 NESEVKIS
-2265 VKFAGDDNYYDYAST
+2265 VKFAGDDNYYNYAST

-2285 LIVSSVKGPNENNE
+2285 LIVSTVKGPNENNE
-2299 KIKVNVNFDLIATVK
+2299 KVKVNVNFDLVAIVK
-2314 NIGTAKVA
+2314 NIGTAKVSA
-2322 STTNDLAGY
+2322 TTDTQENY
-2331 GKQIFVTMSG
+2331 GKKLYVTLCR
-2341 QTGVKQ
+2341 QEGVEQ
-2347 VTSAGHY
+2347 VVSDGY
-2354 KGLNVGE
+2354 YLGLNVGKTASIRLKNVCAKE
-2361 TADFTLKDIH
+2361 TGTKKLI
-2371 IEEAGEKNLVIRAD
+2371 INVD
-2385 DAGWDL
+2385 DAGWDTEGGK
-2391 NDNPEMSVGYIP
+2391 DVGYIQ
-2403 ESDETNNEYT
+2403 ESNENNNSYEYT
-2413 YTVTAVIEQNPMDW
+2413 VNAVIEQKSMDW
-2427 TTIKDAVGSETPYPF
+2427 TTLKETVGSDTPYQF

-2447 TKSARIEYK
+2447 TKNARIEYK
-2456 IVSTNNQTL
+2456 VVSTNNQTL
-2465 DYKDIITKDTGYNT
+2465 DYKDIIVKYTGYNT
-2479 SYMSIGFNP
+2479 RYMSIGFNP
-2488 NYTVMTEIKNDSTG
+2488 NYTVMTEVKNDSTG
-2502 QIISTVPYWAAI
+2502 HIISTVPYWAAI

-2520 SDINSLANCSI
+2520 SNIHDLDNCTI
-2531 MDIEGWDIDGIGVD
+2531 MDVEGWDIDGIGVD
-2545 GNVVQ
+2545 GNAVQ
-2550 KEKVPGTHFNRD
+2550 KPKKPGTHFNRD

-2607 TQIQGSNMD
+2607 TQIQGNNMD

-2627 YRETKSSIY
+2627 HREVKSSIY

-2661 QNKINPDHN
+2661 QNKINPNAN

-2688 STDGAS
+2688 SVDGKYV
-2694 IEEGS
+2694 EEGT

-2710 LLNVNSVEYYSNE
+2710 LLNTNSVDYYKSE
-2723 SNYVSVSGYGLN
+2723 SNYVSLSGYGIN

-2744 PNMLE
+2744 PNMLAQ
-2749 KIPVHSALGGEK
+2749 IPVHSALGGKK
-2761 DNEYYYMKVYWDEE
+2761 DNEYYYMKVYWDEQ

-2794 IESVNGLIATNR
+2794 IEKVNGLVATNR

-2813 WTNSTQ
+2813 WVNSTQ
-2819 QQADGYLYD
+2819 QEADGYLYD
-2828 VYIDGELKAEN
+2828 VYIDGELKAQD
-2839 VQAGSYSFLGYDQIG
+2839 VQAGSYSFLGYNEIG

-2868 TAEDSV
+2868 TTEDSV
-2874 EYTIIEPEKEPE
+2874 KYTIIEPEKEPE
-2886 EIVPGDVPTYPDD
+2886 EIVPGEVPTYPDD
-2899 SDNRWVLISGQHI
+2899 NDNRWILISGQHI
-2912 LPVSEEGTLGKTNAK
+2912 LPVSEEGSLGKTNAK

-2940 GYNDSYISLNGSTK
+2940 GYNDSYISLNGSSK

-2967 GNSTSLVSKSVYDSY
+2967 GDSTSLVSKSIYDSY

-2996 LPSGF
+2996 LPKGF
-3001 TKDTTYYYVVR
+3001 VKCTTYYYVVR
-3012 VCGNDG
+3012 VCGNKG

-3028 IPTDDSL
+3028 IPTDDSI
-3035 DSGINHTGKWREISG
+3035 DSGVNHTGKWREISG

-3059 SGSKLKGT
+3059 SGLKLKGT

-3074 AFDEGSSITEKGG
+3074 AFNEGSSITEKGG
-3087 TTSVGTNTYNAVGY
+3087 TTSIGTNTYNAVGY
-3101 NGYYISIIGDRDY
+3101 NGYYLSIIGDTNY
-3114 YTAGNT
+3114 YVAGNT
-3120 KVYVSDGSE
+3120 KVYVSEGSD
-3129 SVLYAED
+3129 SVLYAENAND
-3136 ADKLSFTEKKINDQS
+3136 LTFTEKKVSDQS
-3151 YAGQIISETEELF
+3151 YSGQIISETEELF

-3179 GDKVTYVPFEVKV
+3179 GDKVTYIPFEVKV
-3192 STGDVEVLGF
+3192 NTGNVEVLGF

-3208 NPGGV
+3208 NAGGV

-3232 SNKLYE
+3232 NNRLYE

-3248 DDGKTDIKS
+3248 DDGNTDIKS

-3268 NISKFET
+3268 NVSKYET
-3275 TDRGRLVGY
+3275 TDRGKLAGY
-3284 TTSANDNDYYTYY
+3284 TTSAKDNNYYTYY

-3331 VVYGKKIYTTNMYDI
+3331 VVYGKNIYTTNMYDI

-3359 ESHDFLYDNVLNIVD
+3359 ESHDYLYDNVLNIVD
-3374 MYNNSGQIANAMF
+3374 MYNNMGQIANAMF
-3387 KAMGVTATSD
+3387 KAMGVTSTSD
-3397 ERYATVTKMTQ
+3397 SRYETVTKMTQ
-3408 DLYNYCKCLWGI
+3408 DLHNYCKCLWGI
-3420 SYESR
+3420 SYDTR

-3438 ELLNGVSNK
+3438 KLLNGVK
-3447 NNNGEKYTSVYDW
+3447 NNDKNYDSVYDW
-3460 IYNETSEY
+3460 IYNETSKY

>member
-1 MKRPMKKIISIIL
+1 MKRQMKKLISMIL

-23 NFTPKNVSAEDAYDY
+23 NFTPKNVSAENDGSGW
-38 TYVTFSN
+38 TTISN
-45 LIKDKVGYYVES
+45 MSYQS
-57 AQGVDGW
+57 
-64 VATPAVDDTPSLA
+64 
-77 MLKFQ
+77 
-82 FAAGDVGTAEVES
+82 
-95 EGSNTQNIVTVGAG
+95 SNTPMTLNYKVAKGAESSAIEAYGHHYLHVYPEGLTGADNAKIYLNEGQTTTGETVFAGMKDHDNTRYNIGLGLTDVNLKANTYYSLRFVYGTHDVVYYFYTG
-109 FFSVDADKMTEEKDY
+109 NKEDIKEE
-124 KITYTRGTGQIVLH
+124 T
-138 MIRKSEGTTETSTVV
+138 TTETT
-153 PTETSETEP
+153 TTEP
-162 TVTLQALTKAYVYNY
+162 EPSITLQALTKAYVYNY

-189 DPNAVTTEDGI
+189 DPNAVTVEDGA
-200 TYTYTLNING
+200 TYTYTLTING
-210 QKIEN
+210 QTIEN
-215 IPSSGSVVDLS
+215 IASSGSSVDLS

-238 TMNSVYKKGDMIV
+238 TMNAVYKKGDTIV
-251 TSPNSSETTFT
+251 TSPASSETTFT
-262 YRGATTA
+262 YRGKTTA

-296 SKTKVNAS
+296 TKTKVNAS

-314 IEASNSGTVN
+314 TEVSNSGTVN

-337 YNLKFDSSINPFEM
+337 YNLKFDSSINPFGM
-351 GSAKKWSL
+351 GTAKKWSL

-395 FTSKCKNVDLYV
+395 FTSNCKNVDLYV

-422 VGKDRVDIDTSYYDK
+422 VGADRVNIDTSYYDK
-437 TTDDVKTGSTPTT
+437 TTDDVKADSTPTT

-480 KTSVLE
+480 KTSVLG

-493 PVCSTDIAGNALNPN
+493 PVCSTDIAGNKLNPS
-508 LKGNSADAVKPQ
+508 LTGNSADAVKPQ

-576 FSSTRFYIKD
+576 FSSTRFYIKN

-610 QDFRSQN
+610 QGFRSQN

-649 YADNGEVDTIVNEI
+649 YADNGEVDTVVNEI
-663 FKSVKTNYEN
+663 SKSVKTNYEK

-704 TGGKTFTRD
+704 TGGKTFTGD

-730 VEYIA
+730 EEYIT
-735 EYKTWLENRNKWL
+735 EYKTWLKNRNTWI

-758 ADYYRISGADNLNAN
+758 AAYYRISGD
-773 GVGNDTVDDLH
+773 DDL
-784 NYVRYA
+784 N
-790 GTTASAESTDGEK
+790 S
-803 VASKAI
+803 
-809 DTESNT
+809 
-815 LWQATKDGSNVLTV
+815 
-829 KLGSTYSVKEMLIN
+829 
-843 WEAASASAFKI
+843 
-854 EASTDGQSY
+854 
-863 TEVANFSGLLGA
+863 
-875 RTDKIVWK
+875 
-883 NAFNAKY
+883 
-890 IKITGIER
+890 
-898 SLADYGMAIYDVGIY
+898 
-913 GGDKEVIEEN
+913 
-923 VLTDGSADL
+923 
-932 NDNGVGKDTV
+932 NGVGKDTV

-951 AGSRAIA
+951 AGARAIA

-968 NAIDTQANTK
+968 NAIDTKSNTK
-978 WQPADNTSDNFKLK
+978 WQPSDNTSDNFKLK

-998 VTELLIKWQTASA
+998 VKELLIKWEAASA

-1058 KRSTGFPV
+1058 KRSTGYPV

-1080 TEEKFIEEVEDATQ
+1080 TAEEFVDEVEDATQ
-1094 EEINPDSIAADDW
+1094 EEINPDSIADADW

-1206 LLDAKDGQTSYHTIT
+1206 LLDAKDRQTSYHTIT
-1221 VDGNNLG
+1221 VEGNNLG
-1228 TFLVKVVGA
+1228 TFLVKVVGSA
-1237 PAKPITPMGL
+1237 PKPITPIGL
-1247 NVTPDGK
+1247 VAKADGS
-1254 GIINVVWGQNDEMI
+1254 GNIAVEWGQSGDMI
-1268 NNGQKYNVYI
+1268 SNGQKYNVYI
-1278 DDELVASG
+1278 DDVLVSTG
-1286 VACGSYNYEVTN
+1286 VAAGRYTYEVTN

-1304 LTATLNG
+1304 LIATLNG

-1318 ASVTSTGGKDPGE
+1318 ATVESTGGKDPVE
-1331 TVSSTNTT
+1331 TDSSTVAPTETATETPTETT
-1339 SETVTSK
+1339 TAGEID
-1346 ETGVPDD
+1346 VPGDA
-1353 VNWIDFEGSDG
+1353 NWIDFEGSYG

-1381 AKKVFDTTL
+1381 AKKAFDTTL
-1390 YIEYNLGAKF
+1390 YIAYNLGAKF

-1412 TDGAYVSILKT
+1412 TEGAFVSVLKT

-1447 LKRAKASATKVTFTD
+1447 LKRAKASAIKVTFTD

-1473 TWDKVDDAIKYAIY
+1473 TWDKVDGAIKYAIY
-1487 ADGKLYKVTDNA
+1487 ADGKLYITTDDEN
-1499 DATTVSVPAY
+1499 TTSISVPAY
-1509 AFATIPEGQS
+1509 AFAKATNNNG

-1525 SHTTAIVAIKDGD
+1525 KHTTAVVAIKNGD
-1538 EIKDNLSD
+1538 EIKETLSD
-1546 VSTDRIM
+1546 VDSTRVM
-1553 GSNKF
+1553 GSNSF
-1558 DLYVNYIFGKET
+1558 TLYVNYIFGRET
-1570 NLWNSTGV
+1570 NLWNDTGV
-1578 DSKWNFTICEA
+1578 DSKWNFTICEG
-1589 VRDKIDVGADVNV
+1589 VNSDISTGADVKVDYTNG
-1602 NYQNDGQAQLT
+1602 GQANLT
-1613 FNNMGHHTGADQA
+1613 FNNMGKHTGSDQA
-1626 WTVKAAIYDETAKRD
+1626 WTIKAAIYNEAATKGE
-1641 QLQNLSFYIYGPS
+1641 LQNLSFKIYGPKE
-1654 QLIGQKI
+1654 LIGETI
-1661 KIKCCPEEF
+1661 KIKCCPEEY
-1670 VNGTYSDNIYEEKE
+1670 VNGAYSNDIYEEKE
-1684 YEFVAADDES
+1684 YTFERAKDGS
-1694 GRAVLN
+1694 AVLN

-1705 KSTNDTYDLLFGL
+1705 NSTNDSYDLLFGL
-1718 GLLDFKD
+1718 GLLDFKN
-1725 ATDKT
+1725 ATNKT
-1730 LTFSDADINTVYGIT
+1730 LTFSDANINTVYGIT
-1745 DLKATGTNVE
+1745 DLKATGTNVA
-1755 SADAKG
+1755 SDDAKG
-1761 DLFISWTTNIPDKM
+1761 DLFISWSSNVPDKM

-1782 VEIDGQ
+1782 VEIDG
-1788 VYKYSD
+1788 VLYKYSGTED
-1794 EEELFPG
+1794 LFPG
-1801 DINNVTVTGYDIGEH
+1801 TVNNITASGYSVGEH

-1829 SSMEATA
+1829 SSKETTA
-1836 TILNVTKPD
+1836 IISNTKKPD
-1845 LVVTDISIPADQ
+1845 LVVTGMSIP
-1857 RKTYYVGDNIQLNIT
+1857 KVTHYIGENLQLSVT

-1879 VAKPDEGKNL
+1879 VAKPVAGKNL

-1897 NNKKDLG
+1897 NNGKDLG
-1904 YQICYLHTTEANQ
+1904 YKICYANTTEAEQ
-1917 TKEPGYLEPGETYTV
+1917 GTSPGYLEPGEEYTV
-1932 NYNFTIEENADKSN
+1932 VFDVKIDENQDGSN
-1946 IYTFRALVD
+1946 IYKYRAFVD
-1955 ADGVIDEGS
+1955 ADRIIDEGDD
-1964 NEENN
+1964 EDNN
-1969 EFSKSFK
+1969 EYSKSYK
-1976 FYDSLKDITFGEED
+1976 FYDSLKEVTFNLED
-1990 GKLTATWP
+1990 GNLYATWP
-1998 ASDDAKE
+1998 ASDDVK
-2005 YIVKYIVNG
+2005 KYIVEYTVG
-2014 EEKSITV
+2014 DETKTMTV
-2021 TDNKCNFG
+2021 TDNKCSLGDF
-2029 EVKQFDQ
+2029 EQFTE
-2036 GTEVSVVTV
+2036 GTTVTV
-2045 GTDDD
+2045 TTVGKDDD
-2050 QHVHA
+2050 EHVHA
-2055 KGTPKADLI
+2055 KGSLKPDLI
-2064 ISSVSIPNNAYAVG
+2064 ISSVSTPSNAYGVG

-2088 NIGFATAVPTG
+2088 NVGLGVAKPNG
-2099 NMTIKPTKDGK
+2099 NNNMTVKPTKDGK
-2110 IIEDANIVDPR
+2110 IIESNIVNPTY
-2121 WRTMADDG
+2121 RTMGNDN
-2129 LEQKLAVGAEY
+2129 LEQKLNVGAEF
-2140 TPKVTFNYTV
+2140 TPTVTFNYTV
-2150 QASDLTE
+2150 QESDLKE
-2157 GIIHIGGL
+2157 GTIHIGGY
-2165 ADADYVVTESDE
+2165 ADADYVVDESDE
-2177 TNNCTEVAIKIISKG
+2177 NNNCTEVAIKIISKG
-2192 TVSLDSNNG
+2192 AVTLDSNNG
-2201 DGPVKATWNQSV
+2201 DGPVKATWKQST
-2213 DENVEEYQIQYIVDG
+2213 DENVESYQIQYIVDG
-2228 NIIKKTISKD
+2228 DIIKKNISKD
-2238 IADSD
+2238 EVDSD
-2243 GKFTYTFGDNEGLD
+2243 GNYVYTFGDNEGLD
-2257 NQSKVIVQ
+2257 NQSQ
-2265 VKFAGDDNYYDYAST
+2265 VKVLVKFSGDENYYNYAST

-2285 LIVSSVKGPNENNE
+2285 LIVSTVKGPNENNE
-2299 KIKVNVNFDLIATVK
+2299 KVKVDVNFDLVATVK
-2314 NIGTAKVA
+2314 NIGTAKVSA
-2322 STTNDLAGY
+2322 TTDTQENY
-2331 GKQIFVTMSG
+2331 GKKIYVTLCR
-2341 QTGVKQ
+2341 QEGVEQ
-2347 VTSAGHY
+2347 VVSDGY
-2354 KGLNVGE
+2354 YLGLNVGKTASIRLKNVCAKE
-2361 TADFTLKDIH
+2361 TGTKKLI
-2371 IEEAGEKNLVIRAD
+2371 INVD
-2385 DAGWDL
+2385 DAGWDTEEGK
-2391 NDNPEMSVGYIP
+2391 DVGYIQ
-2403 ESDETNNEYT
+2403 ESNENNNSYEYT
-2413 YTVTAVIEQNPMDW
+2413 VNAVIEQNPMDW
-2427 TTIKDAVGSETPYPF
+2427 TTLKEKVGSDTPYQF

-2447 TKSARIEYK
+2447 SKAARIEYK
-2456 IVSTNNQTL
+2456 VVDTNNRTL
-2465 DYKDIITKDTGYNT
+2465 DYKDIITKDIGYNA

-2488 NYTVMTEIKNDSTG
+2488 NYTVMTEVKNDSTG
-2502 QIISTVPYWAAI
+2502 QVISTVPYWAAI

-2520 SDINSLANCSI
+2520 SNIHDLDNCTI
-2531 MDIEGWDIDGIGVD
+2531 MDVEGWDIDGIGVD
-2545 GNVVQ
+2545 GNAVQ
-2550 KEKVPGTHFNRD
+2550 KPKKPGTHFNRD

-2607 TQIQGSNMD
+2607 TQIQGNNMD

-2627 YRETKSSIY
+2627 HREVKSSLY

-2661 QNKINPDHN
+2661 QNKINPNAN

-2688 STDGAS
+2688 SVDGTS
-2694 IEEGS
+2694 VEEGT

-2710 LLNVNSVEYYSNE
+2710 LLNTNSVDYYKSE
-2723 SNYVSVSGYGLN
+2723 SNYVSLSGYGIN

-2744 PNMLE
+2744 PNMLAQ
-2749 KIPVHSALGGEK
+2749 IPVHSALGGKK

-2775 NYPGQYVSIPIKI
+2775 NYKGQYVSIPIKI

-2794 IESVNGLIATNR
+2794 IEKVNGLVATNR

-2813 WTNSTQ
+2813 WVNSTQ
-2819 QQADGYLYD
+2819 QEADGYLYD
-2828 VYIDGELKAEN
+2828 VYIDGELKAQD
-2839 VQAGSYSFLGYDQIG
+2839 VQAGSYSFLGYNEIG

-2868 TAEDSV
+2868 TTEDSV

-2886 EIVPGDVPTYPDD
+2886 EIVQGEVPTYPDD
-2899 SDNRWVLISGQHI
+2899 NDNRWVLISGQHI
-2912 LPVSEEGTLGKTNAK
+2912 LPVSEEGSLGKTNAK

-2940 GYNDSYISLNGSTK
+2940 GYNDSYISLNGSSK

-3028 IPTDDSL
+3028 IPTDDSI
-3035 DSGINHTGKWREISG
+3035 DSGVNHTGKWREISG

-3074 AFDEGSSITEKGG
+3074 AFNEGSSITEKGG
-3087 TTSVGTNTYNAVGY
+3087 TTSIGTNTYNAVGY
-3101 NGYYISIIGDRDY
+3101 NGHYISIIGDRDY

-3129 SVLYAED
+3129 SVLYAENAND
-3136 ADKLSFTEKKINDQS
+3136 LTFTEKIVSDQS
-3151 YAGQIISETEELF
+3151 YSGQIISETEELF

-3179 GDKVTYVPFEVKV
+3179 GDKVTYIPFEVKV
-3192 STGDVEVLGF
+3192 NTGNVEVLGF

-3208 NPGGV
+3208 NAGGV

-3224 KTSNVMTI
+3224 KTSNVMKI
-3232 SNKLYE
+3232 NNRLYE

-3248 DDGKTDIKS
+3248 DDGNTDIKS

-3268 NISKFET
+3268 NVSKYET
-3275 TDRGRLVGY
+3275 TDRGKLAGY
-3284 TTSANDNDYYTYY
+3284 TTSAKDNDCCTYY

-3331 VVYGKKIYTTNMYDI
+3331 VVYGKNIYTTNMYDI

-3359 ESHDFLYDNVLNIVD
+3359 ESHDYLYDNVLNIVD
-3374 MYNNSGQIANAMF
+3374 MYNNMGQIANAMF
-3387 KAMGVTATSD
+3387 KAMGVTSTSD
-3397 ERYATVTKMTQ
+3397 SRYETVTKMTQ
-3408 DLYNYCKCLWGI
+3408 DLHNYCKCLWGI
-3420 SYESR
+3420 SYDTR

-3438 ELLNGVSNK
+3438 KLLNGVK
-3447 NNNGEKYTSVYDW
+3447 NNDKNYDSVYDW
-3460 IYNETSEY
+3460 IYNETSKY

>member
-1 MKRPMKKIISIIL
+1 MKRQMKKLISMIL

-23 NFTPKNVSAEDAYDY
+23 NFTPKNVSAENDGSGW
-38 TYVTFSN
+38 TTISN
-45 LIKDKVGYYVES
+45 MSYQS
-57 AQGVDGW
+57 
-64 VATPAVDDTPSLA
+64 
-77 MLKFQ
+77 
-82 FAAGDVGTAEVES
+82 
-95 EGSNTQNIVTVGAG
+95 SNTPMTLNYKVAKGAESSAIEAYGHHYLHVYPEGLTGADNAKIYLNEGQTTTGETVFAGMKDHDNTRYNIGLGLTDVNLKANTYYSLRFVYGTHDVVYYFYTG
-109 FFSVDADKMTEEKDY
+109 NKEDIKEE
-124 KITYTRGTGQIVLH
+124 T
-138 MIRKSEGTTETSTVV
+138 TTETT
-153 PTETSETEP
+153 TTEP
-162 TVTLQALTKAYVYNY
+162 EPSITLQALTKAYVYNY

-189 DPNAVTTEDGI
+189 DPNAVTVEDGA
-200 TYTYTLNING
+200 TYTYTLTING
-210 QKIEN
+210 QTIEN
-215 IPSSGSVVDLS
+215 IASSGSSVDLS

-238 TMNSVYKKGDMIV
+238 TMNAVYKKGDTIV
-251 TSPNSSETTFT
+251 TSPASSETTFT
-262 YRGATTA
+262 YRGKTTA

-296 SKTKVNAS
+296 TKTKVNAS

-314 IEASNSGTVN
+314 TEVSNSGTVN

-337 YNLKFDSSINPFEM
+337 YNLKFDSSINPFGM
-351 GSAKKWSL
+351 GTAKKWSL

-395 FTSKCKNVDLYV
+395 FTSNCKNIDLYV

-422 VGKDRVDIDTSYYDK
+422 VGADRVNIDTSYYDK
-437 TTDDVKTGSTPTT
+437 TTDDVKADSTPTT
-450 VTINGTEYKLYDA
+450 VTINGIEYKLYDA

-480 KTSVLE
+480 KTSVLG

-508 LKGNSADAVKPQ
+508 LTGNSADAVKPQ

-550 MKKFIDVDSFVD
+550 MKKIIDVDSFVD

-576 FSSTRFYIKD
+576 FSSTRFYIKN

-596 LDLSSGNIDEHESA
+596 LDLSSGNIDDHKNAE
-610 QDFRSQN
+610 DFRSKN
-617 AFKWFEVLM
+617 SFKWFEVLM

-649 YADNGEVDTIVNEI
+649 YDDNGEVDTVVSEI
-663 FKSVKTNYEN
+663 AKSVKTNYEN

-684 DRNVGWGYSWLYG
+684 ERNVGWGYSWLYG

-704 TGGKTFTRD
+704 TGGKTFTEA

-730 VEYIA
+730 EEYIT
-735 EYKTWLENRNKWL
+735 EYKTWLKNRNKWL

-758 ADYYRISGADNLNAN
+758 AAYYRISGD
-773 GVGNDTVDDLH
+773 DDL
-784 NYVRYA
+784 N
-790 GTTASAESTDGEK
+790 S
-803 VASKAI
+803 
-809 DTESNT
+809 
-815 LWQATKDGSNVLTV
+815 
-829 KLGSTYSVKEMLIN
+829 
-843 WEAASASAFKI
+843 
-854 EASTDGQSY
+854 
-863 TEVANFSGLLGA
+863 
-875 RTDKIVWK
+875 
-883 NAFNAKY
+883 
-890 IKITGIER
+890 
-898 SLADYGMAIYDVGIY
+898 
-913 GGDKEVIEEN
+913 
-923 VLTDGSADL
+923 
-932 NDNGVGKDTV
+932 NGVGKDSV

-951 AGSRAIA
+951 AGARAIA

-968 NAIDTQANTK
+968 NAIDTQSDTK
-978 WQPADNTSDNFKLK
+978 WEPLDNTSDNFKLK

-998 VTELLIKWQTASA
+998 VKELLIKWQTASA
-1011 ADYEIQV
+1011 ADYEIEV
-1018 STDGKS
+1018 STDGKI

-1029 EFSGLTGE
+1029 EFSGLTGA

-1058 KRSTGFPV
+1058 KRSTGYPV

-1080 TEEKFIEEVEDATQ
+1080 TAEEFVDEVEDATQ
-1094 EEINPDSIAADDW
+1094 EKINPDSIADDDW
-1107 EIVNENKSGSGATI
+1107 EIVNENKSSSGATI
-1121 YMTKAKKVIMAE
+1121 YMTKAKKVMMAE

-1143 NTVQAWGN
+1143 NTVQAWGK

-1181 YMDITNASVNK
+1181 YMDIINASVNK

-1197 NDCVFIKDT
+1197 NDCVFIKDS
-1206 LLDAKDGQTSYHTIT
+1206 LLDSKKGEISYHTIT
-1221 VDGNNLG
+1221 VEGNNLG
-1228 TFLVKVVGA
+1228 TFLVKVVGSTS
-1237 PAKPITPMGL
+1237 KPITPIGL
-1247 NVTPDGK
+1247 LATADGR
-1254 GIINVVWGQNDEMI
+1254 GNIAVEWGQNGDMI
-1268 NNGQKYNVYI
+1268 SNGQKYNVYI
-1278 DDELVASG
+1278 DDVLVSTG
-1286 VACGSYNYEVTN
+1286 VAAGRYTYEVTN

-1304 LTATLNG
+1304 LIATLNG

-1318 ASVTSTGGKDPGE
+1318 ATVESTGGKDPVE
-1331 TVSSTNTT
+1331 TDSSTVAPTETT
-1339 SETVTSK
+1339 TAGEID
-1346 ETGVPDD
+1346 VPGDA
-1353 VNWIDFEGSDG
+1353 NWIDFEGSDG

-1381 AKKVFDTTL
+1381 AKKVLDTTL
-1390 YIEYNLGAKF
+1390 YIAYNLGAKF

-1412 TDGAYVSILKT
+1412 TEGAFVSVLKT

-1447 LKRAKASATKVTFTD
+1447 LKRAKASAIKVTFTD

-1473 TWDKVDDAIKYAIY
+1473 TWDKVDGAIKYAIY
-1487 ADGKLYKVTDNA
+1487 ADGKLYITTDDEN
-1499 DATTVSVPAY
+1499 TTSISVPAY
-1509 AFATIPEGQS
+1509 AFAKATNNNG

-1525 SHTTAIVAIKDGD
+1525 KHTTAVVAIKNGD
-1538 EIKDNLSD
+1538 EIKETLSD
-1546 VSTDRIM
+1546 VDSTRVM
-1553 GSNKF
+1553 GSNSF
-1558 DLYVNYIFGKET
+1558 TLYVNYIFGRET
-1570 NLWNSTGV
+1570 NLWNDTGV
-1578 DSKWNFTICEA
+1578 DSKWNFTICEG
-1589 VRDKIDVGADVNV
+1589 VNSDISTGADVKVDYTNG
-1602 NYQNDGQAQLT
+1602 GQANLT
-1613 FNNMGHHTGADQA
+1613 FNNMGKHTGSDQA
-1626 WTVKAAIYDETAKRD
+1626 WTIKAAIYNEAATKGE
-1641 QLQNLSFYIYGPS
+1641 LQNLSFKIYGPKE
-1654 QLIGQKI
+1654 LIGETI
-1661 KIKCCPEEF
+1661 KIKCCPEEY
-1670 VNGTYSDNIYEEKE
+1670 VNGAYSNDIYEEKE
-1684 YEFVAADDES
+1684 YTFERAKDGS
-1694 GRAVLN
+1694 AVLN

-1705 KSTNDTYDLLFGL
+1705 NSTNDSYDLLFGL
-1718 GLLDFKD
+1718 GLLDFKN
-1725 ATDKT
+1725 ATNKT
-1730 LTFSDADINTVYGIT
+1730 LTFSDANINTVYGIT
-1745 DLKATGTNVE
+1745 DLKATGTNVA
-1755 SADAKG
+1755 SDDAKG
-1761 DLFISWTTNIPDKM
+1761 DLFISWSSNVPDKM

-1782 VEIDGQ
+1782 VEIDG
-1788 VYKYSD
+1788 VLYKYSGTED
-1794 EEELFPG
+1794 LFPG
-1801 DINNVTVTGYDIGEH
+1801 TVNNITASGYSVGEH

-1829 SSMEATA
+1829 SSKETTA
-1836 TILNVTKPD
+1836 IISNTKKPD
-1845 LVVTDISIPADQ
+1845 LVVTGMSIP
-1857 RKTYYVGDNIQLNIT
+1857 KVTHYIGENLQLSVT

-1879 VAKPDEGKNL
+1879 VAKPVAGKNL

-1897 NNKKDLG
+1897 NNGKDLG
-1904 YQICYLHTTEANQ
+1904 YKICYANTTEAEQ
-1917 TKEPGYLEPGETYTV
+1917 GTSPGYLEPGEEYTV
-1932 NYNFTIEENADKSN
+1932 VFDVKIDENQDGSN
-1946 IYTFRALVD
+1946 IYKYRAFVD
-1955 ADGVIDEGS
+1955 ADRIIDEGDD
-1964 NEENN
+1964 EDNN
-1969 EFSKSFK
+1969 EYSKSYK
-1976 FYDSLKDITFGEED
+1976 FYDSLKEVTFNLED
-1990 GKLTATWP
+1990 GNLYATWP
-1998 ASDDAKE
+1998 ASDDVK
-2005 YIVKYIVNG
+2005 KYIVEYTVG
-2014 EEKSITV
+2014 DETKTMTV
-2021 TDNKCNFG
+2021 TDNKCSLGDF
-2029 EVKQFDQ
+2029 EQFTE
-2036 GTEVSVVTV
+2036 GTTVTV
-2045 GTDDD
+2045 TTVGKDDD
-2050 QHVHA
+2050 EHVHA
-2055 KGTPKADLI
+2055 KGSLKPDLI
-2064 ISSVSIPNNAYAVG
+2064 ISSVSTPSNAYGVG

-2088 NIGFATAVPTG
+2088 NVGLGVAKPNG
-2099 NMTIKPTKDGK
+2099 NNNMTVKPTKDGK
-2110 IIEDANIVDPR
+2110 IIESNIVNPTY
-2121 WRTMADDG
+2121 RTMGNDN
-2129 LEQKLAVGAEY
+2129 LEQKLNVGAEF
-2140 TPKVTFNYTV
+2140 TPTVTFNYTV
-2150 QASDLTE
+2150 QESDLKE
-2157 GIIHIGGL
+2157 GTIHIGGY
-2165 ADADYVVTESDE
+2165 ADADYVVDESDE
-2177 TNNCTEVAIKIISKG
+2177 NNNCTEVAIKIISKG
-2192 TVSLDSNNG
+2192 AVTLDSNNG
-2201 DGPVKATWNQSV
+2201 DGPVKATWKQST
-2213 DENVEEYQIQYIVDG
+2213 DENVESYQIQYIVDG
-2228 NIIKKTISKD
+2228 DIIKKNISKD
-2238 IADSD
+2238 EVDSD
-2243 GKFTYTFGDNEGLD
+2243 GNYVYTFGDNEGLD
-2257 NQSKVIVQ
+2257 NQSQ
-2265 VKFAGDDNYYDYAST
+2265 VKVLVKFSGDENYYNYAST

-2285 LIVSSVKGPNENNE
+2285 LIVSTVKGPNENNE
-2299 KIKVNVNFDLIATVK
+2299 KVKVDVNFDLVATVK
-2314 NIGTAKVA
+2314 NIGTAKVSA
-2322 STTNDLAGY
+2322 TTDTQENY
-2331 GKQIFVTMSG
+2331 GKKIYVTLCR
-2341 QTGVKQ
+2341 QEGVEQ
-2347 VTSAGHY
+2347 VVSDGY
-2354 KGLNVGE
+2354 YLGLNVGKTASIRLKNVCAKE
-2361 TADFTLKDIH
+2361 TGTKKLI
-2371 IEEAGEKNLVIRAD
+2371 INVD
-2385 DAGWDL
+2385 DAGWDTEEGK
-2391 NDNPEMSVGYIP
+2391 DVGYIQ
-2403 ESDETNNEYT
+2403 ESNENNNSYEYT
-2413 YTVTAVIEQNPMDW
+2413 VNAVIEQNPMDW
-2427 TTIKDAVGSETPYPF
+2427 TTLKEKVGSDTPYQF

-2447 TKSARIEYK
+2447 SKAARIEYK
-2456 IVSTNNQTL
+2456 VVDTNNRTL
-2465 DYKDIITKDTGYNT
+2465 DYKDIITKDIGYNA

-2488 NYTVMTEIKNDSTG
+2488 NYTVMTEVKNDSTG
-2502 QIISTVPYWAAI
+2502 QVISTVPYWAAI

-2520 SDINSLANCSI
+2520 SNIHDLDNCTI
-2531 MDIEGWDIDGIGVD
+2531 MDVEGWDIDGIGVD
-2545 GNVVQ
+2545 GNAVQ
-2550 KEKVPGTHFNRD
+2550 KPKKPGTHFNRD

-2607 TQIQGSNMD
+2607 TQIQGNNMD

-2627 YRETKSSIY
+2627 HREVKSSLY

-2661 QNKINPDHN
+2661 QNKINPNAN

-2688 STDGAS
+2688 SVDGTS
-2694 IEEGS
+2694 VEEGT

-2710 LLNVNSVEYYSNE
+2710 LLNTNSVDYYKSE
-2723 SNYVSVSGYGLN
+2723 SNYVSLSGYGIN

-2744 PNMLE
+2744 PNMLAQ
-2749 KIPVHSALGGEK
+2749 IPVHSALGGKK

-2775 NYPGQYVSIPIKI
+2775 NYKGQYVSIPIKI

-2794 IESVNGLIATNR
+2794 IEKVNGLVATNR

-2813 WTNSTQ
+2813 WVNSTQ
-2819 QQADGYLYD
+2819 QEADGYLYD
-2828 VYIDGELKAEN
+2828 VYIDGELKAQD
-2839 VQAGSYSFLGYDQIG
+2839 VQAGSYSFLGYNEIG

-2868 TAEDSV
+2868 TTEDSV

-2886 EIVPGDVPTYPDD
+2886 EIVQGEVPTYPDD
-2899 SDNRWVLISGQHI
+2899 NDNRWVLISGQHI
-2912 LPVSEEGTLGKTNAK
+2912 LPVSEEGSLGKTNAK

-2940 GYNDSYISLNGSTK
+2940 GYNDSYISLNGSSK

-3028 IPTDDSL
+3028 IPTDDSI
-3035 DSGINHTGKWREISG
+3035 DSGVNHTGKWREISG

-3074 AFDEGSSITEKGG
+3074 AFNEGSSITEKGG
-3087 TTSVGTNTYNAVGY
+3087 TTSIGTNTYNAVGY
-3101 NGYYISIIGDRDY
+3101 NGHYISIIGDRDY

-3129 SVLYAED
+3129 SVLYAENAND
-3136 ADKLSFTEKKINDQS
+3136 LTFTEKIVSDQS
-3151 YAGQIISETEELF
+3151 YSGQIISETEELF

-3179 GDKVTYVPFEVKV
+3179 GDKVTYIPFEVKV
-3192 STGDVEVLGF
+3192 NTGNVEVLGF

-3208 NPGGV
+3208 NAGGV

-3224 KTSNVMTI
+3224 KTSNVMKI
-3232 SNKLYE
+3232 NNRLYE

-3248 DDGKTDIKS
+3248 DDGNTDIKS

-3268 NISKFET
+3268 NVSKYET
-3275 TDRGRLVGY
+3275 TDRGKLAGY
-3284 TTSANDNDYYTYY
+3284 TTSAKDNDCCTYY

-3331 VVYGKKIYTTNMYDI
+3331 VVYGKNIYTTNMYDI

-3359 ESHDFLYDNVLNIVD
+3359 ESHDYLYDNVLNIVD
-3374 MYNNSGQIANAMF
+3374 MYNNMGQIANAMF
-3387 KAMGVTATSD
+3387 KAMGVTSTSD
-3397 ERYATVTKMTQ
+3397 SRYETVTKMTQ
-3408 DLYNYCKCLWGI
+3408 DLHNYCKCLWGI
-3420 SYESR
+3420 SYDTR

-3438 ELLNGVSNK
+3438 KLLNGVK
-3447 NNNGEKYTSVYDW
+3447 NNDKNYDSVYDW
-3460 IYNETSEY
+3460 IYNETSKY

>member
-1 MKRPMKKIISIIL
+1 MKRQMKKLISMIL

-23 NFTPKNVSAEDAYDY
+23 NFTPKNVSAENDGSGW
-38 TYVTFSN
+38 TTISN
-45 LIKDKVGYYVES
+45 MSYQS
-57 AQGVDGW
+57 
-64 VATPAVDDTPSLA
+64 
-77 MLKFQ
+77 
-82 FAAGDVGTAEVES
+82 
-95 EGSNTQNIVTVGAG
+95 SNTPMTLNYKVAKGAESSAIEAYGHHYLHVYPEGLTGADNAKIYLNEGQTTTGETVFPGMKDHDNTRYNIGLGLTDVNLKANTYYSLRFVYGTHDVVYYFYTG
-109 FFSVDADKMTEEKDY
+109 NKEDIKEE
-124 KITYTRGTGQIVLH
+124 T
-138 MIRKSEGTTETSTVV
+138 TTETT
-153 PTETSETEP
+153 TTEP
-162 TVTLQALTKAYVYNY
+162 EPSITLQALTKAYVYNY

-189 DPNAVTTEDGI
+189 DPNAVTVEDGA
-200 TYTYTLNING
+200 TYTYTLTING
-210 QKIEN
+210 QTIEN
-215 IPSSGSVVDLS
+215 IASSGSSVDLS

-238 TMNSVYKKGDMIV
+238 TMNAVYKKGDTIV
-251 TSPNSSETTFT
+251 TSPASSETTFT
-262 YRGATTA
+262 YRGKTTA

-296 SKTKVNAS
+296 TKTKVNAS

-314 IEASNSGTVN
+314 TEVSNSGTVN

-337 YNLKFDSSINPFEM
+337 YNLKFDSSINPFGM
-351 GSAKKWSL
+351 GTAKKWSL

-395 FTSKCKNVDLYV
+395 FTSNCKNVDLYV

-422 VGKDRVDIDTSYYDK
+422 VGADRVNIDTSYYDK
-437 TTDDVKTGSTPTT
+437 TTDDVKADSTPTT

-480 KTSVLE
+480 KTSVLG

-493 PVCSTDIAGNALNPN
+493 PVCSTDIAGNKLNPS
-508 LKGNSADAVKPQ
+508 LTGNSADAVKPQ

-576 FSSTRFYIKD
+576 FSSTRFYIKN

-649 YADNGEVDTIVNEI
+649 YADNGEVDTVVNEI
-663 FKSVKTNYEN
+663 SKSVKTNYEK
-673 AYNYKRATTDD
+673 AYNYKRATTDN

-704 TGGKTFTRD
+704 TGGKTFTGD

-730 VEYIA
+730 EEYIT
-735 EYKTWLENRNKWL
+735 EYKTWLKNRNKWL

-758 ADYYRISGADNLNAN
+758 AAYYRISGD
-773 GVGNDTVDDLH
+773 DDL
-784 NYVRYA
+784 N
-790 GTTASAESTDGEK
+790 S
-803 VASKAI
+803 
-809 DTESNT
+809 
-815 LWQATKDGSNVLTV
+815 
-829 KLGSTYSVKEMLIN
+829 
-843 WEAASASAFKI
+843 
-854 EASTDGQSY
+854 
-863 TEVANFSGLLGA
+863 
-875 RTDKIVWK
+875 
-883 NAFNAKY
+883 
-890 IKITGIER
+890 
-898 SLADYGMAIYDVGIY
+898 
-913 GGDKEVIEEN
+913 
-923 VLTDGSADL
+923 
-932 NDNGVGKDTV
+932 NGVGKDSV

-951 AGSRAIA
+951 AGARAIA

-968 NAIDTQANTK
+968 NAIDTQSDTK
-978 WQPADNTSDNFKLK
+978 WEPLDNTSDNFKLK

-998 VTELLIKWQTASA
+998 VKELLIKWQTASA
-1011 ADYEIQV
+1011 ADYEIEV
-1018 STDGKS
+1018 STDGKI

-1029 EFSGLTGE
+1029 EFSGLTGA

-1058 KRSTGFPV
+1058 KRSTGYPV

-1080 TEEKFIEEVEDATQ
+1080 TAEEFVDEVEDATQ
-1094 EEINPDSIAADDW
+1094 EKINPDSIADDDW
-1107 EIVNENKSGSGATI
+1107 EIVNENKSSSGATI
-1121 YMTKAKKVIMAE
+1121 YMTKAKKVMMAE

-1143 NTVQAWGN
+1143 NTVQAWGK

-1181 YMDITNASVNK
+1181 YMDIINASVNK

-1197 NDCVFIKDT
+1197 NDCVFIKDS
-1206 LLDAKDGQTSYHTIT
+1206 LLDSKKGEISYHTIT
-1221 VDGNNLG
+1221 VEGNNLG
-1228 TFLVKVVGA
+1228 TFLVKVVGSTS
-1237 PAKPITPMGL
+1237 KPITPIGL
-1247 NVTPDGK
+1247 LATADGR
-1254 GIINVVWGQNDEMI
+1254 GNIAVEWGQNGDMI
-1268 NNGQKYNVYI
+1268 SNGQKYNVYI
-1278 DDELVASG
+1278 DDVLVSTG
-1286 VACGSYNYEVTN
+1286 VAAGRYTYEVTN

-1304 LTATLNG
+1304 LIATLNG

-1318 ASVTSTGGKDPGE
+1318 ATVESTGGKDPVE
-1331 TVSSTNTT
+1331 TDSSTVAPTETT
-1339 SETVTSK
+1339 TAGEID
-1346 ETGVPDD
+1346 VPGDA
-1353 VNWIDFEGSDG
+1353 NWIDFEGSDG

-1381 AKKVFDTTL
+1381 AKKVLDTTL
-1390 YIEYNLGAKF
+1390 YIAYNLGAKF

-1412 TDGAYVSILKT
+1412 TEGAFVSVLKT

-1447 LKRAKASATKVTFTD
+1447 LKRAKASAIKVTFTD

-1473 TWDKVDDAIKYAIY
+1473 TWDKVDGAIKYAIY
-1487 ADGKLYKVTDNA
+1487 ADGKLYITTDDEN
-1499 DATTVSVPAY
+1499 TTSISVPAY
-1509 AFATIPEGQS
+1509 AFAKATNNNG

-1525 SHTTAIVAIKDGD
+1525 KHTTAVVAIKNGD
-1538 EIKDNLSD
+1538 EIKETLSD
-1546 VSTDRIM
+1546 VDSTRVM
-1553 GSNKF
+1553 GSNSF
-1558 DLYVNYIFGKET
+1558 TLYVNYIFGRET
-1570 NLWNSTGV
+1570 NLWNDTGV
-1578 DSKWNFTICEA
+1578 DSKWNFTICEG
-1589 VRDKIDVGADVNV
+1589 VNSDISTGADVKVDYTNG
-1602 NYQNDGQAQLT
+1602 GQANLT
-1613 FNNMGHHTGADQA
+1613 FNNMGKHTGSDQA
-1626 WTVKAAIYDETAKRD
+1626 WTIKAAIYNEAATKGE
-1641 QLQNLSFYIYGPS
+1641 LQNLSFKIYGPKE
-1654 QLIGQKI
+1654 LIGETI
-1661 KIKCCPEEF
+1661 KIKCCPEEY
-1670 VNGTYSDNIYEEKE
+1670 VNGAYSNDIYEEKE
-1684 YEFVAADDES
+1684 YTFERAKDGS
-1694 GRAVLN
+1694 AVLN

-1705 KSTNDTYDLLFGL
+1705 NSTNDSYDLLFGL
-1718 GLLDFKD
+1718 GLLDFKN
-1725 ATDKT
+1725 ATNKT
-1730 LTFSDADINTVYGIT
+1730 LTFSDANINTVYGIT
-1745 DLKATGTNVE
+1745 DLKATGTNVA
-1755 SADAKG
+1755 SDDAKG
-1761 DLFISWTTNIPDKM
+1761 DLFISWSSNVPDKM

-1782 VEIDGQ
+1782 VEIDG
-1788 VYKYSD
+1788 VLYKYSGTED
-1794 EEELFPG
+1794 LFPG
-1801 DINNVTVTGYDIGEH
+1801 TVNNITASGYSVGEH
-1816 KVVVKSIYDGTVT
+1816 KVVVKSIYDGTFT
-1829 SSMEATA
+1829 SSKETTA
-1836 TILNVTKPD
+1836 IISNTKKPD
-1845 LVVTDISIPADQ
+1845 LVVTGMSIP
-1857 RKTYYVGDNIQLNIT
+1857 KVTHYIGENLQLSVT

-1879 VAKPDEGKNL
+1879 VAKPVAGKNL

-1897 NNKKDLG
+1897 NNGKDLG
-1904 YQICYLHTTEANQ
+1904 YKICYANTTEAEQ
-1917 TKEPGYLEPGETYTV
+1917 GTSPGYLEPGEEYTV
-1932 NYNFTIEENADKSN
+1932 VFDVKIDENQDGSN
-1946 IYTFRALVD
+1946 IYKYRAFVD
-1955 ADGVIDEGS
+1955 ADRIIDEGDD
-1964 NEENN
+1964 EDNN
-1969 EFSKSFK
+1969 EYSKSYK
-1976 FYDSLKDITFGEED
+1976 FYDSLKEVTFNLED
-1990 GKLTATWP
+1990 GNLYATWP
-1998 ASDDAKE
+1998 ASDDVK
-2005 YIVKYIVNG
+2005 KYIVEYTVG
-2014 EEKSITV
+2014 DETKTMTV
-2021 TDNKCNFG
+2021 TDNKCSLGDF
-2029 EVKQFDQ
+2029 EQFTE
-2036 GTEVSVVTV
+2036 GTTVTV
-2045 GTDDD
+2045 TTVGKDDD
-2050 QHVHA
+2050 EHVHA
-2055 KGTPKADLI
+2055 KGSLKPDLI
-2064 ISSVSIPNNAYAVG
+2064 ISSVSTPSNAYGVG

-2088 NIGFATAVPTG
+2088 NVGLGVAKPNG
-2099 NMTIKPTKDGK
+2099 NNNMTVKPTKDGK
-2110 IIEDANIVDPR
+2110 IIESNIVNPTY
-2121 WRTMADDG
+2121 RTMGNDN
-2129 LEQKLAVGAEY
+2129 LEQKLNVGAEF
-2140 TPKVTFNYTV
+2140 TPTVTFNYTV
-2150 QASDLTE
+2150 QESDLKE
-2157 GIIHIGGL
+2157 GTIHIGGY
-2165 ADADYVVTESDE
+2165 ADADYVVDESDE
-2177 TNNCTEVAIKIISKG
+2177 NNNCTEVAIKIISKG
-2192 TVSLDSNNG
+2192 AVTLDSNNG
-2201 DGPVKATWNQSV
+2201 DGPVKATWKQST
-2213 DENVEEYQIQYIVDG
+2213 DENVESYQIQYIVDG
-2228 NIIKKTISKD
+2228 DIIKKNISKD
-2238 IADSD
+2238 EVDSD
-2243 GKFTYTFGDNEGLD
+2243 GNYVYTFGDNEGLD
-2257 NQSKVIVQ
+2257 NQSQ
-2265 VKFAGDDNYYDYAST
+2265 VKVLVKFSGDENYYNYAST

-2285 LIVSSVKGPNENNE
+2285 LIVSTVKGPNENNE
-2299 KIKVNVNFDLIATVK
+2299 KVKVDVNFDLVATVK
-2314 NIGTAKVA
+2314 NIGTAKVSA
-2322 STTNDLAGY
+2322 TTDTQENY
-2331 GKQIFVTMSG
+2331 GKKIYVTLCR
-2341 QTGVKQ
+2341 QEGVEQ
-2347 VTSAGHY
+2347 VVSDGY
-2354 KGLNVGE
+2354 YLGLNVGKTASIRLKNVCAKE
-2361 TADFTLKDIH
+2361 TGTKKLI
-2371 IEEAGEKNLVIRAD
+2371 INVD
-2385 DAGWDL
+2385 DAGWDTEEGK
-2391 NDNPEMSVGYIP
+2391 DVGYIQ
-2403 ESDETNNEYT
+2403 ESNENNNSYEYT
-2413 YTVTAVIEQNPMDW
+2413 VNAVIEQNPMDW
-2427 TTIKDAVGSETPYPF
+2427 TTLKEKVGSDTPYQF

-2447 TKSARIEYK
+2447 SKAARIEYK
-2456 IVSTNNQTL
+2456 VVDTNNRTL
-2465 DYKDIITKDTGYNT
+2465 DYKDIITKDIGYNA

-2488 NYTVMTEIKNDSTG
+2488 NYTVMTEVKNDSTG
-2502 QIISTVPYWAAI
+2502 QVISTVPYWAAI

-2520 SDINSLANCSI
+2520 SNIHDLDNCTI
-2531 MDIEGWDIDGIGVD
+2531 MDVEGWDIDGIGVD
-2545 GNVVQ
+2545 GNAVQ
-2550 KEKVPGTHFNRD
+2550 KPKKPGTHFNRD

-2607 TQIQGSNMD
+2607 TQIQGNNMD

-2627 YRETKSSIY
+2627 HREVKSSLY

-2661 QNKINPDHN
+2661 QNKINPNAN

-2688 STDGAS
+2688 SVDGTS
-2694 IEEGS
+2694 VEEGT

-2710 LLNVNSVEYYSNE
+2710 LLNTNSVDYYKSE
-2723 SNYVSVSGYGLN
+2723 SNYVSLSGYGIN

-2744 PNMLE
+2744 PNMLAQ
-2749 KIPVHSALGGEK
+2749 IPVHSALGGKK
-2761 DNEYYYMKVYWDEE
+2761 DNEYYYMKVYWDED
-2775 NYPGQYVSIPIKI
+2775 NYKGQYVSIPIKI

-2794 IESVNGLIATNR
+2794 IEKVNGLVATNR

-2813 WTNSTQ
+2813 WVNSTQ
-2819 QQADGYLYD
+2819 QEADGYLYD
-2828 VYIDGELKAEN
+2828 VYIDGELKAQD
-2839 VQAGSYSFLGYDQIG
+2839 VQAGSYSFLGYNEIG

-2868 TAEDSV
+2868 TTEDSV

-2886 EIVPGDVPTYPDD
+2886 EIVQGEVPTYPDD
-2899 SDNRWVLISGQHI
+2899 NDNRWVLISGQHI
-2912 LPVSEEGTLGKTNAK
+2912 LPVSEEGSLGKTNAK

-2940 GYNDSYISLNGSTK
+2940 GYNDSYISLNGSSK

-3028 IPTDDSL
+3028 IPTDDSI
-3035 DSGINHTGKWREISG
+3035 DSGVNHTGKWREISG

-3074 AFDEGSSITEKGG
+3074 AFNEGSSITEKGG
-3087 TTSVGTNTYNAVGY
+3087 TTSIGTNTYNAVGY
-3101 NGYYISIIGDRDY
+3101 NGHYISIIGDRDY

-3129 SVLYAED
+3129 SVLYAENAND
-3136 ADKLSFTEKKINDQS
+3136 LTFTEKIVSDQS
-3151 YAGQIISETEELF
+3151 YSGQIISETEELF

-3179 GDKVTYVPFEVKV
+3179 GDKVTYIPFEVKV
-3192 STGDVEVLGF
+3192 NTGNVEVLGF

-3208 NPGGV
+3208 NAGGV

-3224 KTSNVMTI
+3224 KTSNVMKI
-3232 SNKLYE
+3232 NNRLYE

-3248 DDGKTDIKS
+3248 DDGNTDIKS

-3268 NISKFET
+3268 NVSKYET
-3275 TDRGRLVGY
+3275 TDRGKLAGY
-3284 TTSANDNDYYTYY
+3284 TTSAKDNDCCTYY

-3331 VVYGKKIYTTNMYDI
+3331 VVYGKNIYTTNMYDI

-3359 ESHDFLYDNVLNIVD
+3359 ESHDYLYDNVLNIVD
-3374 MYNNSGQIANAMF
+3374 MYNNMGQIANAMF
-3387 KAMGVTATSD
+3387 KAMGVTSTSD
-3397 ERYATVTKMTQ
+3397 SRYETVTKMTQ
-3408 DLYNYCKCLWGI
+3408 DLHNYCKCLWGI
-3420 SYESR
+3420 SYDTR

-3438 ELLNGVSNK
+3438 KLLNGVK
-3447 NNNGEKYTSVYDW
+3447 NNDKNYDSVYDW
-3460 IYNETSEY
+3460 IYNETSKY

>member
-1 MKRPMKKIISIIL
+1 MKRQMKKLISMIL

-23 NFTPKNVSAEDAYDY
+23 NFTPKNVSAENDGSGW
-38 TYVTFSN
+38 TTISN
-45 LIKDKVGYYVES
+45 MSYQS
-57 AQGVDGW
+57 
-64 VATPAVDDTPSLA
+64 
-77 MLKFQ
+77 
-82 FAAGDVGTAEVES
+82 
-95 EGSNTQNIVTVGAG
+95 SNTPMTLNYKVAKGAESSAIEAYGHHYLHVYPEGLTGADNAKIYLNEGQTTTGETVFPGMKDHDNTRYNIGLGLTDVNLKANTYYSLRFVYGTHDVVYYFYTG
-109 FFSVDADKMTEEKDY
+109 NKEDIKEE
-124 KITYTRGTGQIVLH
+124 T
-138 MIRKSEGTTETSTVV
+138 TTETT
-153 PTETSETEP
+153 TTEP
-162 TVTLQALTKAYVYNY
+162 EPSITLQALTKAYVYNY

-189 DPNAVTTEDGI
+189 DPNAVTVEDGA
-200 TYTYTLNING
+200 TYTYTLTING
-210 QKIEN
+210 QTIEN
-215 IPSSGSVVDLS
+215 IASSGSSVDLS

-238 TMNSVYKKGDMIV
+238 TMNAVYKKGDTIV
-251 TSPNSSETTFT
+251 TSPASSETTFT
-262 YRGATTA
+262 YRGKTTA

-296 SKTKVNAS
+296 TKTKVNAS

-314 IEASNSGTVN
+314 TEVSNSGTVN

-337 YNLKFDSSINPFEM
+337 YNLKFDSSINPFGM
-351 GSAKKWSL
+351 GTAKKWSL

-395 FTSKCKNVDLYV
+395 FTSNCKNVDLYV

-422 VGKDRVDIDTSYYDK
+422 VGADRVNIDTSYYDK
-437 TTDDVKTGSTPTT
+437 TTDDVKADSTPTT

-480 KTSVLE
+480 KTSVLG

-493 PVCSTDIAGNALNPN
+493 PVCSTDIAGNKLNPS
-508 LKGNSADAVKPQ
+508 LTGNSADAVKPQ

-576 FSSTRFYIKD
+576 FSSTRFYIKN

-596 LDLSSGNIDEHESA
+596 LDLSSGNIDDHENA

-649 YADNGEVDTIVNEI
+649 YADNGEVDTVVNEI
-663 FKSVKTNYEN
+663 SKSVKTNYEN

-704 TGGKTFTRD
+704 TGGKTFTGD

-730 VEYIA
+730 EEYIT
-735 EYKTWLENRNKWL
+735 EYKTWLKNRNTWI

-758 ADYYRISGADNLNAN
+758 AAYYRISGD
-773 GVGNDTVDDLH
+773 DDL
-784 NYVRYA
+784 N
-790 GTTASAESTDGEK
+790 S
-803 VASKAI
+803 
-809 DTESNT
+809 
-815 LWQATKDGSNVLTV
+815 
-829 KLGSTYSVKEMLIN
+829 
-843 WEAASASAFKI
+843 
-854 EASTDGQSY
+854 
-863 TEVANFSGLLGA
+863 
-875 RTDKIVWK
+875 
-883 NAFNAKY
+883 
-890 IKITGIER
+890 
-898 SLADYGMAIYDVGIY
+898 
-913 GGDKEVIEEN
+913 
-923 VLTDGSADL
+923 
-932 NDNGVGKDTV
+932 NGVGKDSV

-951 AGSRAIA
+951 AGARAIA

-968 NAIDTQANTK
+968 NAIDTQSDTK
-978 WQPADNTSDNFKLK
+978 WEPLDNTSDNFKLK

-998 VTELLIKWQTASA
+998 VKELLIKWQTASA
-1011 ADYEIQV
+1011 ADYEIEV
-1018 STDGKS
+1018 STDGKI

-1029 EFSGLTGE
+1029 EFSGLTGA

-1058 KRSTGFPV
+1058 KRSTGYPV

-1080 TEEKFIEEVEDATQ
+1080 TAEEFVDEVEDATQ
-1094 EEINPDSIAADDW
+1094 EKINPDSIADDDW
-1107 EIVNENKSGSGATI
+1107 EIVNENKSSSGATI
-1121 YMTKAKKVIMAE
+1121 YMTKAKKVMMAE

-1143 NTVQAWGN
+1143 NTVQAWGK

-1181 YMDITNASVNK
+1181 YMDIINASVNK

-1197 NDCVFIKDT
+1197 NDCVFIKDS
-1206 LLDAKDGQTSYHTIT
+1206 LLDSKKGEISYHTIT
-1221 VDGNNLG
+1221 VEGNNLG
-1228 TFLVKVVGA
+1228 TFLVKVVGSTS
-1237 PAKPITPMGL
+1237 KPITPIGL
-1247 NVTPDGK
+1247 LATADGR
-1254 GIINVVWGQNDEMI
+1254 GNIAVEWGQNGDMI
-1268 NNGQKYNVYI
+1268 SNGQKYNVYI
-1278 DDELVASG
+1278 DDVLVSTG
-1286 VACGSYNYEVTN
+1286 VAAGRYTYEVTN

-1304 LTATLNG
+1304 LIATLNG

-1318 ASVTSTGGKDPGE
+1318 ATVESTGGKDPVE
-1331 TVSSTNTT
+1331 TDSSTVAPTETT
-1339 SETVTSK
+1339 TAGEID
-1346 ETGVPDD
+1346 VPGDA
-1353 VNWIDFEGSDG
+1353 NWIDFEGSDG

-1381 AKKVFDTTL
+1381 AKKVLDTTL
-1390 YIEYNLGAKF
+1390 YIAYNLGAKF

-1412 TDGAYVSILKT
+1412 TEGAFVSVLKT

-1447 LKRAKASATKVTFTD
+1447 LKRAKASAIKVTFTD

-1473 TWDKVDDAIKYAIY
+1473 TWDKVDGAIKYAIY
-1487 ADGKLYKVTDNA
+1487 ADGKLYITTDDEN
-1499 DATTVSVPAY
+1499 TTSISVPAY
-1509 AFATIPEGQS
+1509 AFAKATNNNG

-1525 SHTTAIVAIKDGD
+1525 KHTTAVVAIKNGD
-1538 EIKDNLSD
+1538 EIKETLSD
-1546 VSTDRIM
+1546 VDSTRVM
-1553 GSNKF
+1553 GSNSF
-1558 DLYVNYIFGKET
+1558 TLYVNYIFGRET
-1570 NLWNSTGV
+1570 NLWNDTGV
-1578 DSKWNFTICEA
+1578 DSKWNFTICEG
-1589 VRDKIDVGADVNV
+1589 VNSDISTGADVKVDYTNG
-1602 NYQNDGQAQLT
+1602 GQANLT
-1613 FNNMGHHTGADQA
+1613 FNNMGKHTGSDQA
-1626 WTVKAAIYDETAKRD
+1626 WTIKAAIYNEAATKGE
-1641 QLQNLSFYIYGPS
+1641 LQNLSFKIYGPKE
-1654 QLIGQKI
+1654 LIGETI
-1661 KIKCCPEEF
+1661 KIKCCPEEY
-1670 VNGTYSDNIYEEKE
+1670 VNGAYSNDIYEEKE
-1684 YEFVAADDES
+1684 YTFERAKDGS
-1694 GRAVLN
+1694 AVLN

-1705 KSTNDTYDLLFGL
+1705 NSTNDSYDLLFGL
-1718 GLLDFKD
+1718 GLLDFKN
-1725 ATDKT
+1725 ATNKT
-1730 LTFSDADINTVYGIT
+1730 LTFSDANINTVYGIT
-1745 DLKATGTNVE
+1745 DLKATGTNVA
-1755 SADAKG
+1755 SDDAKG
-1761 DLFISWTTNIPDKM
+1761 DLFISWSSNVPDKM

-1782 VEIDGQ
+1782 VEIDG
-1788 VYKYSD
+1788 VLYKYSGTED
-1794 EEELFPG
+1794 LFPG
-1801 DINNVTVTGYDIGEH
+1801 TVNNITASGYSVGEH

-1829 SSMEATA
+1829 SSKETTA
-1836 TILNVTKPD
+1836 IISNTKKPD
-1845 LVVTDISIPADQ
+1845 LVVTGMSIP
-1857 RKTYYVGDNIQLNIT
+1857 KVTHYIGENLQLSVT

-1879 VAKPDEGKNL
+1879 VAKPVAGKNL

-1897 NNKKDLG
+1897 NNGKDLG
-1904 YQICYLHTTEANQ
+1904 YKICYANTTEAEQ
-1917 TKEPGYLEPGETYTV
+1917 GTSPGYLEPGEEYTV
-1932 NYNFTIEENADKSN
+1932 VFDVKIDENQDGSN
-1946 IYTFRALVD
+1946 IYKYRAFVD
-1955 ADGVIDEGS
+1955 ADRIIDEGDD
-1964 NEENN
+1964 EDNN
-1969 EFSKSFK
+1969 EYSKSYK
-1976 FYDSLKDITFGEED
+1976 FYDSLKEVTFNLED
-1990 GKLTATWP
+1990 GNLYATWP
-1998 ASDDAKE
+1998 ASDDVK
-2005 YIVKYIVNG
+2005 KYIVEYTVG
-2014 EEKSITV
+2014 DETKTMTV
-2021 TDNKCNFG
+2021 TDNKCSLGDF
-2029 EVKQFDQ
+2029 EQFTE
-2036 GTEVSVVTV
+2036 GTTVTV
-2045 GTDDD
+2045 TTVGKDDD
-2050 QHVHA
+2050 EHVHA
-2055 KGTPKADLI
+2055 KGSLKPDLI
-2064 ISSVSIPNNAYAVG
+2064 ISSVSTPSNAYGVG

-2088 NIGFATAVPTG
+2088 NVGLGVAKPNG
-2099 NMTIKPTKDGK
+2099 NNNMTVKPTKDGK
-2110 IIEDANIVDPR
+2110 IIESNIVNPTY
-2121 WRTMADDG
+2121 RTMGNDN
-2129 LEQKLAVGAEY
+2129 LEQKLNVGAEF
-2140 TPKVTFNYTV
+2140 TPTVTFNYTV
-2150 QASDLTE
+2150 QESDLKE
-2157 GIIHIGGL
+2157 GTIHIGGY
-2165 ADADYVVTESDE
+2165 ADADYVVDESDE
-2177 TNNCTEVAIKIISKG
+2177 NNNCTEVAIKIISKG
-2192 TVSLDSNNG
+2192 AVTLDSNNG
-2201 DGPVKATWNQSV
+2201 DGPVKATWKQST
-2213 DENVEEYQIQYIVDG
+2213 DENVESYQIQYIVDG
-2228 NIIKKTISKD
+2228 DIIKKNISKD
-2238 IADSD
+2238 EVDSD
-2243 GKFTYTFGDNEGLD
+2243 GNYVYTFGDNEGLD
-2257 NQSKVIVQ
+2257 NQSQ
-2265 VKFAGDDNYYDYAST
+2265 VKVLVKFSGDENYYNYAST

-2285 LIVSSVKGPNENNE
+2285 LIVSTVKGPNENNE
-2299 KIKVNVNFDLIATVK
+2299 KVKVDVNFDLVATVK
-2314 NIGTAKVA
+2314 NIGTAKVSA
-2322 STTNDLAGY
+2322 TTDTQENY
-2331 GKQIFVTMSG
+2331 GKKIYVTLCR
-2341 QTGVKQ
+2341 QEGVEQ
-2347 VTSAGHY
+2347 VVSDGY
-2354 KGLNVGE
+2354 YLGLNVGKTASIRLKNVCAKE
-2361 TADFTLKDIH
+2361 TGTKKLI
-2371 IEEAGEKNLVIRAD
+2371 INVD
-2385 DAGWDL
+2385 DAGWDTEEGK
-2391 NDNPEMSVGYIP
+2391 DVGYIQ
-2403 ESDETNNEYT
+2403 ESNENNNSYEYT
-2413 YTVTAVIEQNPMDW
+2413 VNAVIEQNPMDW
-2427 TTIKDAVGSETPYPF
+2427 TTLKEKVGSDTPYQF

-2447 TKSARIEYK
+2447 SKAARIEYK
-2456 IVSTNNQTL
+2456 VVDTNNRTL
-2465 DYKDIITKDTGYNT
+2465 DYKDIITKDIGYNA

-2488 NYTVMTEIKNDSTG
+2488 NYTVMTEVKNDSTG
-2502 QIISTVPYWAAI
+2502 QVISTVPYWAAI

-2520 SDINSLANCSI
+2520 SNIHDLDNCTI
-2531 MDIEGWDIDGIGVD
+2531 MDVEGWDIDGIGVD
-2545 GNVVQ
+2545 GNAVQ
-2550 KEKVPGTHFNRD
+2550 KPKKPGTHFNRD

-2607 TQIQGSNMD
+2607 TQIQGNNMD

-2627 YRETKSSIY
+2627 HREVKSSLY

-2661 QNKINPDHN
+2661 QNKINPNAN

-2688 STDGAS
+2688 SVDGTS
-2694 IEEGS
+2694 VEEGT

-2710 LLNVNSVEYYSNE
+2710 LLNTNSVDYYKSE
-2723 SNYVSVSGYGLN
+2723 SNYVSLSGYGIN

-2744 PNMLE
+2744 PNMLAQ
-2749 KIPVHSALGGEK
+2749 IPVHSALGGKK

-2775 NYPGQYVSIPIKI
+2775 NYKGQYVSIPIKI

-2794 IESVNGLIATNR
+2794 IEKVNGLVATNR

-2813 WTNSTQ
+2813 WVNSTQ
-2819 QQADGYLYD
+2819 QEADGYLYD
-2828 VYIDGELKAEN
+2828 VYIDGELKAQD
-2839 VQAGSYSFLGYDQIG
+2839 VQAGSYSFLGYNEIG

-2868 TAEDSV
+2868 TTEDSV

-2886 EIVPGDVPTYPDD
+2886 EIVQGEVPTYPDD
-2899 SDNRWVLISGQHI
+2899 NDNRWVLISGQHI
-2912 LPVSEEGTLGKTNAK
+2912 LPVSEEGSLGKTNAK

-2940 GYNDSYISLNGSTK
+2940 GYNDSYISLNGSSK

-2967 GNSTSLVSKSVYDSY
+2967 GDSTSLVSKSIYDSY

-2996 LPSGF
+2996 LPKGF
-3001 TKDTTYYYVVR
+3001 AKGTTYYYVVR
-3012 VCGNDG
+3012 VCGNNG

-3028 IPTDDSL
+3028 IPTDDSI
-3035 DSGINHTGKWREISG
+3035 DSGVNHTGKWREISG

-3059 SGSKLKGT
+3059 SGLKLKGT

-3074 AFDEGSSITEKGG
+3074 AFNEGSSITEKGG
-3087 TTSVGTNTYNAVGY
+3087 TTSIGTNTYNAVGY
-3101 NGYYISIIGDRDY
+3101 NRYYLSIIGDTNY
-3114 YTAGNT
+3114 YVAGNT
-3120 KVYVSDGSE
+3120 KVYVSEGSD
-3129 SVLYAED
+3129 SVLYAENAND
-3136 ADKLSFTEKKINDQS
+3136 LTFTEKKVSDQS
-3151 YAGQIISETEELF
+3151 YSGQIISETEELF

-3179 GDKVTYVPFEVKV
+3179 GDKVTYIPFEVKV
-3192 STGDVEVLGF
+3192 NTGNVEVLGF

-3208 NPGGV
+3208 NAGGV

-3232 SNKLYE
+3232 NNRLYE

-3248 DDGKTDIKS
+3248 DDGNTDIKS

-3268 NISKFET
+3268 NVSKYET
-3275 TDRGRLVGY
+3275 TDRGKLAGY
-3284 TTSANDNDYYTYY
+3284 TTSAKDNDCCTYY

-3331 VVYGKKIYTTNMYDI
+3331 VVYGKNIYTTNMYDI
-3346 AQNLYENQKMGTK
+3346 AQNLYKNQKMGTK
-3359 ESHDFLYDNVLNIVD
+3359 ESHDYLYDNVLNIVD
-3374 MYNNSGQIANAMF
+3374 MYNNMGQIANAMF
-3387 KAMGVTATSD
+3387 KAMGVTSTSD
-3397 ERYATVTKMTQ
+3397 SRYETVTKMTQ
-3408 DLYNYCKCLWGI
+3408 DLHNYCKCLWGI
-3420 SYESR
+3420 SYDTR

-3438 ELLNGVSNK
+3438 KLLNGVK
-3447 NNNGEKYTSVYDW
+3447 NNDKNYDSVYDW
-3460 IYNETSEY
+3460 IYNETSKY

>member
-1 MKRPMKKIISIIL
+1 MKRQMKKLISMIL

-23 NFTPKNVSAEDAYDY
+23 NFTPKNVSAENDGSGW
-38 TYVTFSN
+38 TTISN
-45 LIKDKVGYYVES
+45 MSYQS
-57 AQGVDGW
+57 
-64 VATPAVDDTPSLA
+64 
-77 MLKFQ
+77 
-82 FAAGDVGTAEVES
+82 
-95 EGSNTQNIVTVGAG
+95 SNTPMTLNYKVAKGAESSAIEAYGHHYLHVYPEGLTGADNAKIYLNEGQTTTGETVFPGMKDHDNTRYNIGLGLTDVNLKANTYYSLRFVYGTHDVVYYFYTG
-109 FFSVDADKMTEEKDY
+109 NKEDIKEE
-124 KITYTRGTGQIVLH
+124 T
-138 MIRKSEGTTETSTVV
+138 TTETT
-153 PTETSETEP
+153 TTEP
-162 TVTLQALTKAYVYNY
+162 EPSITLQALTKAYVYNY

-189 DPNAVTTEDGI
+189 DPNAVTVEDGA
-200 TYTYTLNING
+200 TYTYTLTING
-210 QKIEN
+210 QTIEN
-215 IPSSGSVVDLS
+215 IASSGSSVDLS

-238 TMNSVYKKGDMIV
+238 TMNAVYKKGDTIV
-251 TSPNSSETTFT
+251 TSPASSETTFT
-262 YRGATTA
+262 YRGKTTA

-296 SKTKVNAS
+296 TKTKVNAS

-314 IEASNSGTVN
+314 TEVSNSGTVN

-337 YNLKFDSSINPFEM
+337 YNLKFDSSINPFGM
-351 GSAKKWSL
+351 GTAKKWSL

-395 FTSKCKNVDLYV
+395 FTSNCKNVDLYV

-422 VGKDRVDIDTSYYDK
+422 VGADRVNIDTSYYDK
-437 TTDDVKTGSTPTT
+437 TTDDVKADSTPTT

-480 KTSVLE
+480 KTSVLG

-493 PVCSTDIAGNALNPN
+493 PVCSTDIAGNKLNPS
-508 LKGNSADAVKPQ
+508 LTGNSADAVKPQ

-576 FSSTRFYIKD
+576 FSSTRFYIKN

-649 YADNGEVDTIVNEI
+649 YADNGEVDTVVNEI
-663 FKSVKTNYEN
+663 SKSVKTNYEK
-673 AYNYKRATTDD
+673 AYNYKRATTDN

-704 TGGKTFTRD
+704 TGGKTFTGD

-730 VEYIA
+730 EEYIT
-735 EYKTWLENRNKWL
+735 EYKTWLKNRNKWL

-758 ADYYRISGADNLNAN
+758 AAYYRISGD
-773 GVGNDTVDDLH
+773 DDL
-784 NYVRYA
+784 N
-790 GTTASAESTDGEK
+790 S
-803 VASKAI
+803 
-809 DTESNT
+809 
-815 LWQATKDGSNVLTV
+815 
-829 KLGSTYSVKEMLIN
+829 
-843 WEAASASAFKI
+843 
-854 EASTDGQSY
+854 
-863 TEVANFSGLLGA
+863 
-875 RTDKIVWK
+875 
-883 NAFNAKY
+883 
-890 IKITGIER
+890 
-898 SLADYGMAIYDVGIY
+898 
-913 GGDKEVIEEN
+913 
-923 VLTDGSADL
+923 
-932 NDNGVGKDTV
+932 NGVGKDSV

-951 AGSRAIA
+951 AGARAIA

-968 NAIDTQANTK
+968 NAIDTQSDTK
-978 WQPADNTSDNFKLK
+978 WEPLDNTSDNFKLK

-998 VTELLIKWQTASA
+998 VKELLIKWQTASA
-1011 ADYEIQV
+1011 ADYEIEV
-1018 STDGKS
+1018 STDGKI

-1029 EFSGLTGE
+1029 EFSGLTGA

-1058 KRSTGFPV
+1058 KRSTGYPV

-1080 TEEKFIEEVEDATQ
+1080 TAEEFVDEVEDATQ
-1094 EEINPDSIAADDW
+1094 EKINPDSIADDDW
-1107 EIVNENKSGSGATI
+1107 EIVNENKSSSGATI
-1121 YMTKAKKVIMAE
+1121 YMTKAKKVMMAE

-1143 NTVQAWGN
+1143 NTVQAWGK

-1181 YMDITNASVNK
+1181 YMDIINASVNK

-1197 NDCVFIKDT
+1197 NDCVFIKDS
-1206 LLDAKDGQTSYHTIT
+1206 LLDSKKGEISYHTIT
-1221 VDGNNLG
+1221 VEGNNLG
-1228 TFLVKVVGA
+1228 TFLVKVVGSTS
-1237 PAKPITPMGL
+1237 KPITPIGL
-1247 NVTPDGK
+1247 LATADGR
-1254 GIINVVWGQNDEMI
+1254 GNIAVEWGQNGDMI
-1268 NNGQKYNVYI
+1268 SNGQKYNVYI
-1278 DDELVASG
+1278 DDVLVSTG
-1286 VACGSYNYEVTN
+1286 VAAGRYTYEVTN

-1304 LTATLNG
+1304 LIATLNG

-1318 ASVTSTGGKDPGE
+1318 ATVESTGGKDPVE
-1331 TVSSTNTT
+1331 TDSSTVAPTETT
-1339 SETVTSK
+1339 TAGEID
-1346 ETGVPDD
+1346 VPGDA
-1353 VNWIDFEGSDG
+1353 NWIDFEGSDG

-1381 AKKVFDTTL
+1381 AKKVLDTTL
-1390 YIEYNLGAKF
+1390 YIAYNLGAKF

-1412 TDGAYVSILKT
+1412 TEGAFVSVLKT

-1447 LKRAKASATKVTFTD
+1447 LKRAKASAIKVTFTD

-1473 TWDKVDDAIKYAIY
+1473 TWDKVDGAIKYAIY
-1487 ADGKLYKVTDNA
+1487 ADGKLYITTDDEN
-1499 DATTVSVPAY
+1499 TTSISVPAY
-1509 AFATIPEGQS
+1509 AFAKATNNNG

-1525 SHTTAIVAIKDGD
+1525 KHTTAVVAIKNGD
-1538 EIKDNLSD
+1538 EIKETLSD
-1546 VSTDRIM
+1546 VDSTRVM
-1553 GSNKF
+1553 GSNSF
-1558 DLYVNYIFGKET
+1558 TLYVNYIFGRET
-1570 NLWNSTGV
+1570 NLWNDTGV
-1578 DSKWNFTICEA
+1578 DSKWNFTICEG
-1589 VRDKIDVGADVNV
+1589 VNSDISTGADVKVDYTNG
-1602 NYQNDGQAQLT
+1602 GQANLT
-1613 FNNMGHHTGADQA
+1613 FNNMGKHTGSDQA
-1626 WTVKAAIYDETAKRD
+1626 WTIKAAIYNEAATKGE
-1641 QLQNLSFYIYGPS
+1641 LQNLSFKIYGPKE
-1654 QLIGQKI
+1654 LIGETI
-1661 KIKCCPEEF
+1661 KIKCCPEEY
-1670 VNGTYSDNIYEEKE
+1670 VNGAYSNDIYEEKE
-1684 YEFVAADDES
+1684 YTFERAKDGS
-1694 GRAVLN
+1694 AVLN

-1705 KSTNDTYDLLFGL
+1705 NSTNDSYDLLFGL
-1718 GLLDFKD
+1718 GLLDFKN
-1725 ATDKT
+1725 ATNKT
-1730 LTFSDADINTVYGIT
+1730 LTFSDANINTVYGIT
-1745 DLKATGTNVE
+1745 DLKATGTNVA
-1755 SADAKG
+1755 SDDAKG
-1761 DLFISWTTNIPDKM
+1761 DLFISWSSNVPDKM

-1782 VEIDGQ
+1782 VEIDG
-1788 VYKYSD
+1788 VLYKYSGTED
-1794 EEELFPG
+1794 LFPG
-1801 DINNVTVTGYDIGEH
+1801 TVNNITASGYSVGEH

-1829 SSMEATA
+1829 SSKETTA
-1836 TILNVTKPD
+1836 IISNTKKPD
-1845 LVVTDISIPADQ
+1845 LVVTGMSIP
-1857 RKTYYVGDNIQLNIT
+1857 KVTHYIGENLQLSVT

-1879 VAKPDEGKNL
+1879 VAKPVAGKNL

-1897 NNKKDLG
+1897 NNGKDLG
-1904 YQICYLHTTEANQ
+1904 YKICYANTTEAEQ
-1917 TKEPGYLEPGETYTV
+1917 GTSPGYLEPGEEYTV
-1932 NYNFTIEENADKSN
+1932 VFDVKIDENQDGSN
-1946 IYTFRALVD
+1946 IYKYRAFVD
-1955 ADGVIDEGS
+1955 ADRIIDEGDD
-1964 NEENN
+1964 EDNN
-1969 EFSKSFK
+1969 EYSKSYK
-1976 FYDSLKDITFGEED
+1976 FYDSLKEVTFNLED
-1990 GKLTATWP
+1990 GNLYATWP
-1998 ASDDAKE
+1998 ASDDVK
-2005 YIVKYIVNG
+2005 KYIVEYTVG
-2014 EEKSITV
+2014 DETKTMTV
-2021 TDNKCNFG
+2021 TDNKCSLGDF
-2029 EVKQFDQ
+2029 EQFTE
-2036 GTEVSVVTV
+2036 GTTVTV
-2045 GTDDD
+2045 TTVGKDDD
-2050 QHVHA
+2050 EHVHA
-2055 KGTPKADLI
+2055 KGSLKPDLI
-2064 ISSVSIPNNAYAVG
+2064 ISSVSTPSNAYGVG

-2088 NIGFATAVPTG
+2088 NVGLGVAKPNG
-2099 NMTIKPTKDGK
+2099 NNNMTVKPTKDGK
-2110 IIEDANIVDPR
+2110 IIESNIVNPTY
-2121 WRTMADDG
+2121 RTMGNDN
-2129 LEQKLAVGAEY
+2129 LEQKLNVGAEF
-2140 TPKVTFNYTV
+2140 TPTVTFNYTV
-2150 QASDLTE
+2150 QESDLKE
-2157 GIIHIGGL
+2157 GTIHIGGY
-2165 ADADYVVTESDE
+2165 ADGDYVVDESDE
-2177 TNNCTEVAIKIISKG
+2177 NNNCTEVAIKIISKG
-2192 TVSLDSNNG
+2192 AVTLDSNNG
-2201 DGPVKATWNQSV
+2201 DGPVKATWKQST
-2213 DENVEEYQIQYIVDG
+2213 DENVDSYQIQYVVDG

-2238 IADSD
+2238 EVDSD
-2243 GKFTYTFGDNEGLD
+2243 GNYVYTFGDNEGLD
-2257 NQSKVIVQ
+2257 NQSQ
-2265 VKFAGDDNYYDYAST
+2265 VKVLVKFSGDENYYNYAST

-2285 LIVSSVKGPNENNE
+2285 LIVSTVKGPNENNE
-2299 KIKVNVNFDLIATVK
+2299 KVKVDVNFDLVATVK
-2314 NIGTAKVA
+2314 NIGTAKVSA
-2322 STTNDLAGY
+2322 TTDTQENY
-2331 GKQIFVTMSG
+2331 GKKIYVTLCR
-2341 QTGVKQ
+2341 QEGVEQ
-2347 VTSAGHY
+2347 VVSDGY
-2354 KGLNVGE
+2354 YLGLNVGKTASIRLKNVCAKE
-2361 TADFTLKDIH
+2361 TGTKKLI
-2371 IEEAGEKNLVIRAD
+2371 INVD
-2385 DAGWDL
+2385 DAGWDTEEGK
-2391 NDNPEMSVGYIP
+2391 DVGYIQ
-2403 ESDETNNEYT
+2403 ESNENNNSYEYT
-2413 YTVTAVIEQNPMDW
+2413 VNAVIEQNPMDW
-2427 TTIKDAVGSETPYPF
+2427 TTLKEKVGSDTPYQF

-2447 TKSARIEYK
+2447 SKAARIEYK
-2456 IVSTNNQTL
+2456 VVDTNNRTL
-2465 DYKDIITKDTGYNT
+2465 DYKDIITKDIGYNA

-2488 NYTVMTEIKNDSTG
+2488 NYTVMTEVKNDSTG
-2502 QIISTVPYWAAI
+2502 QVISTVPYWAAI

-2520 SDINSLANCSI
+2520 SNIHDLDNCTI
-2531 MDIEGWDIDGIGVD
+2531 MDVEGWDIDGIGVD
-2545 GNVVQ
+2545 GNAVQ
-2550 KEKVPGTHFNRD
+2550 KPKKPGTHFNRD

-2607 TQIQGSNMD
+2607 TQIQGNNMD

-2627 YRETKSSIY
+2627 HREVKSSLY

-2661 QNKINPDHN
+2661 QNKINPNAN

-2688 STDGAS
+2688 SVDGTS
-2694 IEEGS
+2694 VEEGT

-2710 LLNVNSVEYYSNE
+2710 LLNTNSVDYYKSE
-2723 SNYVSVSGYGLN
+2723 SNYVSLSGYGIN

-2744 PNMLE
+2744 PNMLAQ
-2749 KIPVHSALGGEK
+2749 IPVHSALGGKK

-2775 NYPGQYVSIPIKI
+2775 NYKGQYVSIPIKI

-2794 IESVNGLIATNR
+2794 IEKVNGLVATNR

-2813 WTNSTQ
+2813 WVNSTQ
-2819 QQADGYLYD
+2819 QEADGYLYD
-2828 VYIDGELKAEN
+2828 VYIDGELKAQD
-2839 VQAGSYSFLGYDQIG
+2839 VQAGSYSFLGYNEIG

-2868 TAEDSV
+2868 TTEDSV

-2886 EIVPGDVPTYPDD
+2886 EIVQGEVPTYPDD
-2899 SDNRWVLISGQHI
+2899 NDNRWVLISGQHI
-2912 LPVSEEGTLGKTNAK
+2912 LPVSEEGSLGKTNAK

-2940 GYNDSYISLNGSTK
+2940 GYNDSYISLNGSSK

-2967 GNSTSLVSKSVYDSY
+2967 GDSTSLVSKSIYDSY

-2996 LPSGF
+2996 LPKGF
-3001 TKDTTYYYVVR
+3001 AKGTTYYYVVR
-3012 VCGNDG
+3012 VCGNNG

-3028 IPTDDSL
+3028 IPTDDSI
-3035 DSGINHTGKWREISG
+3035 DSGVNHTGKWREISG

-3059 SGSKLKGT
+3059 SGLKLKGT

-3074 AFDEGSSITEKGG
+3074 AFNEGSSITEKGG
-3087 TTSVGTNTYNAVGY
+3087 TTSIGTNTYNAVGY
-3101 NGYYISIIGDRDY
+3101 NGHYLSIIGDTNY
-3114 YTAGNT
+3114 YVAGNT
-3120 KVYVSDGSE
+3120 KVYVSEGSD
-3129 SVLYAED
+3129 SVLYAENAND
-3136 ADKLSFTEKKINDQS
+3136 LTFTEKKVSDQS
-3151 YAGQIISETEELF
+3151 YSGQIISETEELF

-3179 GDKVTYVPFEVKV
+3179 GDKVTYIPFEVKV
-3192 STGDVEVLGF
+3192 NTGNVEVLGF

-3208 NPGGV
+3208 NAGGV

-3224 KTSNVMTI
+3224 KTSNVMKI
-3232 SNKLYE
+3232 NNRLYE

-3248 DDGKTDIKS
+3248 DDGNTDIKS

-3268 NISKFET
+3268 NVSKYET
-3275 TDRGRLVGY
+3275 TDRGKLAGY
-3284 TTSANDNDYYTYY
+3284 TTSAKDNDYYTYY

-3331 VVYGKKIYTTNMYDI
+3331 VVYGKNIYTTNMYDI
-3346 AQNLYENQKMGTK
+3346 AQNLYKNQKMGTK
-3359 ESHDFLYDNVLNIVD
+3359 ESHDYLYDNVLNIVD
-3374 MYNNSGQIANAMF
+3374 MYNNMGQIANAMF
-3387 KAMGVTATSD
+3387 KAMGVTSTSD
-3397 ERYATVTKMTQ
+3397 SRYETVTKMTQ
-3408 DLYNYCKCLWGI
+3408 DLHNYCKCLWGI
-3420 SYESR
+3420 SYDTR

-3438 ELLNGVSNK
+3438 KLLNGVK
-3447 NNNGEKYTSVYDW
+3447 NNDKNYDSVYDW
-3460 IYNETSEY
+3460 IYNETSKY

>member
-1 MKRPMKKIISIIL
+1 MKRQMKKLISMIL

-23 NFTPKNVSAEDAYDY
+23 NFTPKNVSAENDGSGW
-38 TYVTFSN
+38 TTISN
-45 LIKDKVGYYVES
+45 MSYQS
-57 AQGVDGW
+57 
-64 VATPAVDDTPSLA
+64 
-77 MLKFQ
+77 
-82 FAAGDVGTAEVES
+82 
-95 EGSNTQNIVTVGAG
+95 SNTPMTLNYKVAKGAESSAIEAYGHHYLHVYPEGLTGADNAKIYLNEGQTTTGETVFPGMKDHDNTRYNIGLGLTDVNLKANTYYSLRFVYGTHDVVYYFYTG
-109 FFSVDADKMTEEKDY
+109 NKEDIKEE
-124 KITYTRGTGQIVLH
+124 T
-138 MIRKSEGTTETSTVV
+138 TTETT
-153 PTETSETEP
+153 TTEP
-162 TVTLQALTKAYVYNY
+162 EPSITLQALTKAYVYNY

-189 DPNAVTTEDGI
+189 DPNAVTVEDGA
-200 TYTYTLNING
+200 TYTYTLTING
-210 QKIEN
+210 QTIEN
-215 IPSSGSVVDLS
+215 IASSGSSVDLS
-226 SLNLTE
+226 SINLTE

-238 TMNSVYKKGDMIV
+238 TMNAVYKKGDTIV
-251 TSPNSSETTFT
+251 TSPASSETTFT
-262 YRGATTA
+262 YRGKTTA

-296 SKTKVNAS
+296 TKTKVNAS

-314 IEASNSGTVN
+314 TEVSNSGTVN

-337 YNLKFDSSINPFEM
+337 YNLKFDSSINPFGM
-351 GSAKKWSL
+351 GTAKKWSL

-395 FTSKCKNVDLYV
+395 FTSNCKNVDLYV

-422 VGKDRVDIDTSYYDK
+422 VGADRVNIDTSYYDK
-437 TTDDVKTGSTPTT
+437 TTDDVKADSTPTT

-480 KTSVLE
+480 KTSVLG

-493 PVCSTDIAGNALNPN
+493 PVCSTDIAGNKLNPS
-508 LKGNSADAVKPQ
+508 LTGNSADAVKPQ

-576 FSSTRFYIKD
+576 FSSTRFYIKN

-649 YADNGEVDTIVNEI
+649 YADNGEVDTVVNEI
-663 FKSVKTNYEN
+663 SKSVKTNYEK
-673 AYNYKRATTDD
+673 AYNYKRATTDN

-704 TGGKTFTRD
+704 TGGKTFTGD

-730 VEYIA
+730 EEYIT
-735 EYKTWLENRNKWL
+735 EYKTWLKNRNKWL

-758 ADYYRISGADNLNAN
+758 AAYYRISGD
-773 GVGNDTVDDLH
+773 DDL
-784 NYVRYA
+784 N
-790 GTTASAESTDGEK
+790 S
-803 VASKAI
+803 
-809 DTESNT
+809 
-815 LWQATKDGSNVLTV
+815 
-829 KLGSTYSVKEMLIN
+829 
-843 WEAASASAFKI
+843 
-854 EASTDGQSY
+854 
-863 TEVANFSGLLGA
+863 
-875 RTDKIVWK
+875 
-883 NAFNAKY
+883 
-890 IKITGIER
+890 
-898 SLADYGMAIYDVGIY
+898 
-913 GGDKEVIEEN
+913 
-923 VLTDGSADL
+923 
-932 NDNGVGKDTV
+932 NGVGKDSV

-951 AGSRAIA
+951 AGARAIA

-968 NAIDTQANTK
+968 NAIDTQSDTK
-978 WQPADNTSDNFKLK
+978 WEPLDNTSDNFKLK

-998 VTELLIKWQTASA
+998 VKELLIKWQTASA
-1011 ADYEIQV
+1011 ADYEIEV
-1018 STDGKS
+1018 STDGKI

-1029 EFSGLTGE
+1029 EFSGLTGA

-1058 KRSTGFPV
+1058 KRSTGYPV

-1080 TEEKFIEEVEDATQ
+1080 TAEEFVDEVEDATQ
-1094 EEINPDSIAADDW
+1094 EKINPDSIADDDW
-1107 EIVNENKSGSGATI
+1107 EIVNENKSSSGATI
-1121 YMTKAKKVIMAE
+1121 YMTKAKKVMMAE

-1143 NTVQAWGN
+1143 NTVQAWGK

-1181 YMDITNASVNK
+1181 YMDIINASVNK

-1197 NDCVFIKDT
+1197 NDCVFIKDS
-1206 LLDAKDGQTSYHTIT
+1206 LLDSKKGEISYHTIT
-1221 VDGNNLG
+1221 VEGNNLG
-1228 TFLVKVVGA
+1228 TFLVKVVGSTS
-1237 PAKPITPMGL
+1237 KPITPIGL
-1247 NVTPDGK
+1247 LATADGR
-1254 GIINVVWGQNDEMI
+1254 GNIAVEWGQNGDMI
-1268 NNGQKYNVYI
+1268 SNGQKYNVYI
-1278 DDELVASG
+1278 DDVLVSTG
-1286 VACGSYNYEVTN
+1286 VAAGRYTYEVTN

-1304 LTATLNG
+1304 LIATLNG

-1318 ASVTSTGGKDPGE
+1318 ATVESTGGKDPVE
-1331 TVSSTNTT
+1331 TDSSTVAPTETT
-1339 SETVTSK
+1339 TAGEID
-1346 ETGVPDD
+1346 VPGDA
-1353 VNWIDFEGSDG
+1353 NWIDFEGSDG

-1381 AKKVFDTTL
+1381 AKKVLDTTL
-1390 YIEYNLGAKF
+1390 YIAYNLGAKF

-1412 TDGAYVSILKT
+1412 TEGAFVSVLKT

-1447 LKRAKASATKVTFTD
+1447 LKRAKASAIKVTFTD

-1473 TWDKVDDAIKYAIY
+1473 TWDKVDGAIKYAIY
-1487 ADGKLYKVTDNA
+1487 ADGKLYITTDDEN
-1499 DATTVSVPAY
+1499 TTSISVPAY
-1509 AFATIPEGQS
+1509 AFAKATNNNG

-1525 SHTTAIVAIKDGD
+1525 KHTTAVVAIKNGD
-1538 EIKDNLSD
+1538 EIKETLSD
-1546 VSTDRIM
+1546 VDSTRVM
-1553 GSNKF
+1553 GSNSF
-1558 DLYVNYIFGKET
+1558 TLYVNYIFGRET
-1570 NLWNSTGV
+1570 NLWNDTGV
-1578 DSKWNFTICEA
+1578 DSKWNFTICEG
-1589 VRDKIDVGADVNV
+1589 VNSDISTGADVKVDYTNG
-1602 NYQNDGQAQLT
+1602 GQANLT
-1613 FNNMGHHTGADQA
+1613 FNNMGKHTGSDQA
-1626 WTVKAAIYDETAKRD
+1626 WTIKAAIYNEAATKGE
-1641 QLQNLSFYIYGPS
+1641 LQNLSFKIYGPKE
-1654 QLIGQKI
+1654 LIGETI
-1661 KIKCCPEEF
+1661 KIKCCPEEY
-1670 VNGTYSDNIYEEKE
+1670 VNGAYSNDIYEEKE
-1684 YEFVAADDES
+1684 YTFERAKDGS
-1694 GRAVLN
+1694 AVLN

-1705 KSTNDTYDLLFGL
+1705 NSTNDSYDLLFGL
-1718 GLLDFKD
+1718 GLLDFKN
-1725 ATDKT
+1725 ATNKT
-1730 LTFSDADINTVYGIT
+1730 LTFSDANINTVYGIT
-1745 DLKATGTNVE
+1745 DLKATGTNVA
-1755 SADAKG
+1755 SDDAKG
-1761 DLFISWTTNIPDKM
+1761 DLFISWSSNVPDKM

-1782 VEIDGQ
+1782 VEIDG
-1788 VYKYSD
+1788 VLYKYSGTED
-1794 EEELFPG
+1794 LFPG
-1801 DINNVTVTGYDIGEH
+1801 TVNNITASGYSVGEH

-1829 SSMEATA
+1829 SSKETTA
-1836 TILNVTKPD
+1836 IISNTKKPD
-1845 LVVTDISIPADQ
+1845 LVVTGMSIP
-1857 RKTYYVGDNIQLNIT
+1857 KVTHYIGENLQLSVT

-1879 VAKPDEGKNL
+1879 VAKPVAGKNL

-1897 NNKKDLG
+1897 NNGKDLG
-1904 YQICYLHTTEANQ
+1904 YKICYANTTEAEQ
-1917 TKEPGYLEPGETYTV
+1917 GTSPGYLEPGEEYTV
-1932 NYNFTIEENADKSN
+1932 VFDVKIDENQDGSN
-1946 IYTFRALVD
+1946 IYKYRAFVD
-1955 ADGVIDEGS
+1955 ADRIIDEGDD
-1964 NEENN
+1964 EDNN
-1969 EFSKSFK
+1969 EYSKSYK
-1976 FYDSLKDITFGEED
+1976 FYDSLKEVTFNLED
-1990 GKLTATWP
+1990 GNLYATWP
-1998 ASDDAKE
+1998 ASDDVK
-2005 YIVKYIVNG
+2005 KYIVEYTVG
-2014 EEKSITV
+2014 DETKTMTV
-2021 TDNKCNFG
+2021 TDNKCSLGDF
-2029 EVKQFDQ
+2029 EQFTE
-2036 GTEVSVVTV
+2036 GTTVTV
-2045 GTDDD
+2045 TTVGKDDD
-2050 QHVHA
+2050 EHVHA
-2055 KGTPKADLI
+2055 KGSLKPDLI
-2064 ISSVSIPNNAYAVG
+2064 ISSVSTPSNAYGVG

-2088 NIGFATAVPTG
+2088 NVGLGVAKPNG
-2099 NMTIKPTKDGK
+2099 NNNMTVKPTKDGK
-2110 IIEDANIVDPR
+2110 IIESNIVNPTY
-2121 WRTMADDG
+2121 RTMGNDN
-2129 LEQKLAVGAEY
+2129 LEQKLNVGAEF
-2140 TPKVTFNYTV
+2140 TPTVTFNYTV
-2150 QASDLTE
+2150 QESDLKE
-2157 GIIHIGGL
+2157 GTIHIGGY
-2165 ADADYVVTESDE
+2165 ADADYVVDESDE
-2177 TNNCTEVAIKIISKG
+2177 NNNCTEVAIKIISKG
-2192 TVSLDSNNG
+2192 AVTLDSNNG
-2201 DGPVKATWNQSV
+2201 DGPVKATWKQST
-2213 DENVEEYQIQYIVDG
+2213 DENVESYQIQYIVDG
-2228 NIIKKTISKD
+2228 DIIKKNISKD
-2238 IADSD
+2238 EVDSD
-2243 GKFTYTFGDNEGLD
+2243 GNYVYTFGDNEGLD
-2257 NQSKVIVQ
+2257 NQSQ
-2265 VKFAGDDNYYDYAST
+2265 VKVLVKFSGDENYYNYAST

-2285 LIVSSVKGPNENNE
+2285 LIVSTVKGPNENNE
-2299 KIKVNVNFDLIATVK
+2299 KVKVDVNFDLVATVK
-2314 NIGTAKVA
+2314 NIGTAKVSA
-2322 STTNDLAGY
+2322 TTDTQENY
-2331 GKQIFVTMSG
+2331 GKKIYVTLCR
-2341 QTGVKQ
+2341 QEGVEQ
-2347 VTSAGHY
+2347 VVSDGY
-2354 KGLNVGE
+2354 YLGLNVGKTASIRLKNVCAKE
-2361 TADFTLKDIH
+2361 TGTKKLI
-2371 IEEAGEKNLVIRAD
+2371 INVD
-2385 DAGWDL
+2385 DAGWDTEEGK
-2391 NDNPEMSVGYIP
+2391 DVGYIQ
-2403 ESDETNNEYT
+2403 ESNENNNSYEYT
-2413 YTVTAVIEQNPMDW
+2413 VNAVIEQNPMDW
-2427 TTIKDAVGSETPYPF
+2427 TTLKEKVGSDTPYQF

-2447 TKSARIEYK
+2447 SKAARIEYK
-2456 IVSTNNQTL
+2456 VVDTNNRTL
-2465 DYKDIITKDTGYNT
+2465 DYKDIITKDIGYNA

-2488 NYTVMTEIKNDSTG
+2488 NYTVMTEVKNDSTG
-2502 QIISTVPYWAAI
+2502 QVISTVPYWAAI

-2520 SDINSLANCSI
+2520 SNIHDLDNCTI
-2531 MDIEGWDIDGIGVD
+2531 MDVEGWDIDGIGVD
-2545 GNVVQ
+2545 GNAVQ
-2550 KEKVPGTHFNRD
+2550 KPKKPGTHFNRD

-2607 TQIQGSNMD
+2607 TQIQGNNMD

-2627 YRETKSSIY
+2627 HREVKSSLY

-2661 QNKINPDHN
+2661 QNKINPNAN

-2688 STDGAS
+2688 SVDGTS
-2694 IEEGS
+2694 VEEGT

-2710 LLNVNSVEYYSNE
+2710 LLNTNSVDYYKSE
-2723 SNYVSVSGYGLN
+2723 SNYVSLSGYGIN

-2744 PNMLE
+2744 PNMLAQ
-2749 KIPVHSALGGEK
+2749 IPVHSALGGKK

-2775 NYPGQYVSIPIKI
+2775 NYKGQYVSIPIKI

-2794 IESVNGLIATNR
+2794 IEKVNGLVATNR

-2813 WTNSTQ
+2813 WVNSTQ
-2819 QQADGYLYD
+2819 QEADGYLYD
-2828 VYIDGELKAEN
+2828 VYIDGELKAQD
-2839 VQAGSYSFLGYDQIG
+2839 VQAGSYSFLGYNEIG

-2868 TAEDSV
+2868 TTEDSV

-2886 EIVPGDVPTYPDD
+2886 EIVQGEVPTYPDD
-2899 SDNRWVLISGQHI
+2899 NDNRWVLISGQHI
-2912 LPVSEEGTLGKTNAK
+2912 LPVSEEGSLGKTNAK

-2940 GYNDSYISLNGSTK
+2940 GYNDSYISLNGSSK

-3028 IPTDDSL
+3028 IPTDDSI
-3035 DSGINHTGKWREISG
+3035 DSGVNHTGKWREISG

-3074 AFDEGSSITEKGG
+3074 AFNEGSSITEKGG
-3087 TTSVGTNTYNAVGY
+3087 TTSIGTNTYNAVGY
-3101 NGYYISIIGDRDY
+3101 NGHYISIIGDRDY

-3129 SVLYAED
+3129 SVLYAENAND
-3136 ADKLSFTEKKINDQS
+3136 LTFTEKIVSDQS
-3151 YAGQIISETEELF
+3151 YSGQIISETEELF

-3179 GDKVTYVPFEVKV
+3179 GDKVTYIPFEVKV
-3192 STGDVEVLGF
+3192 NTGNVEVLGF

-3208 NPGGV
+3208 NAGGV

-3224 KTSNVMTI
+3224 KTSNVMKI
-3232 SNKLYE
+3232 NNRLYE

-3248 DDGKTDIKS
+3248 DDGNTDIKS

-3268 NISKFET
+3268 NVSKYET
-3275 TDRGRLVGY
+3275 TDRGKLAGY
-3284 TTSANDNDYYTYY
+3284 TTSAKDNDCCTYY

-3331 VVYGKKIYTTNMYDI
+3331 VVYGKNIYTTNMYDI

-3359 ESHDFLYDNVLNIVD
+3359 ESHDYLYDNVLNIVD
-3374 MYNNSGQIANAMF
+3374 MYNNMGQIANAMF
-3387 KAMGVTATSD
+3387 KAMGVTSTSD
-3397 ERYATVTKMTQ
+3397 SRYETVTKMTQ
-3408 DLYNYCKCLWGI
+3408 DLHNYCKCLWGI
-3420 SYESR
+3420 SYDTR

-3438 ELLNGVSNK
+3438 KLLNGVK
-3447 NNNGEKYTSVYDW
+3447 NNDKNYDSVYDW
-3460 IYNETSEY
+3460 IYNETSKY